1 MKKKLVTA
9 VLATTLLLTMVV
21 PAQASPLLGEDSYVT
36 LEDVTE
42 STEEDPPD
50 PTETSSQEKEIERKY
65 SPDYDISPYY
75 NDTEEEVEEVETV
88 TRSANIGF
96 NNDATADAD
105 PNLQTIYNKVGNA
118 SVKTYNSYTYNA
130 WMGTKDCTWRVNT
143 DGVKNTASNTHKKA
157 AEEIAKDSSYKSK
170 WVRSDV
176 ESFWEGSG
184 AATPKKYTSIKN
196 SSSIKVTDKNIE
208 KAFLVWTTRSSK
220 NGSLPIIFVNS
231 DNEAYSINA
240 DNYPETPKLGSKKA
254 LVDNRVV
261 RQDNWS
267 EDDLNK
273 AQPNKI
279 FYTSYADVTDYMSGD
294 GTYSVCNLPI
304 YWSDYYD
311 NSDTQRAA
319 TCGSS
324 ATDMANVNG
333 GENLSS
339 WSLFIVSETSDS
351 RPHVVT
357 IKVGSQY
364 VLTGGSRELLTVQT
378 KTDFGEFKT
387 QTSSATPVAINT
399 AFTTSGTGSN
409 GDLLARVNFAKGGKK
424 ANKVENPKDKPE
436 FWYDPTDYALNAS
449 GGGIYGSNGNVPTDK
464 AKGSSVSC
472 FSVQAKDTSV
482 WNTLRYVVTD
492 VALEKVDIDATQT
505 ITVKERSKPV
515 AVSGKFTNTTTN
527 GKTGFSYG
535 KLVVT
540 LPKGLT
546 VSDSNSSPVL
556 TAHKWERGE
565 DKTKTLKGTVSTK
578 NGQQQIVWEDK
589 NSTEE
594 TAQVLR
600 SVTGSSAPSEKGK
613 RDYFEYSI
621 DCDFN
626 AKKGVETFRATEVL
640 YGVKESN
647 GSKPYGKSS
656 FQLQSGNAKEV
667 PKYILTVKTEGP
679 AVSIGDGAAQT
690 TTVTKELK
698 PAAGTTG
705 RLTMVKATG
714 NFKDWT
720 ISDSDINKIV
730 EYGENHDTTIDSDR
744 FKASSSLNFY
754 MPNKDITL
762 TATALPYKIYY
773 HANGGTA
780 KGWQTSQ
787 PSKSSCNRNGHY
799 ASKVNFYELE
809 GAKQYVVERAWKEH
823 KSGCYIFSK
832 DDSGNNK
839 LTKVISS
846 IKNSDTALNLI
857 NVPTMLQRSDGY
869 NATGSW
875 RVGSADSSTKVSY
888 SALSGEAAVSAI
900 NTLINNANDRMEI
913 HLYADWKPKT
923 VNVKFDYGKNGGYEA
938 ETGTASKI
946 QHNIPVGAN
955 VLSYA
960 EDGEKNGD
968 TGIYSKSNSDG
979 WQFVGWNTDPE
990 ATTGLTSLKAELSW
1004 RDHKNHSDTDT
1015 SDACMTLYAI
1025 YKKHVKATFI
1035 SHEYT
1040 GTDEKNIPA
1049 SVKKKVTIEK
1059 DIFNNNTTLSFT
1071 FPDASGINM
1080 WTFDGWISE
1089 DTADVAYSGGYY
1101 NKSNTIAKDTTG
1113 STICDVTYY
1122 AQYHKVIS
1130 WYFVQQKSVDR
1141 MQDTIYRNSYD
1152 INKYKA
1158 SVDCRAPKQI
1168 LKAGWNATGWTTNAD
1183 CHAASQTD
1191 TVGML
1196 VSTEGAVYYG
1206 LYQKDVTVT
1215 YDTNTY
1221 DPVNG
1226 VPDPQTGKAYFST
1239 ASWDFSQVKD
1249 YVHPSYKNV
1258 LSNSWLNEFFQ
1269 NGIGYSKPV
1278 DLRKTTDQGFEYPT
1292 ITVAN
1297 TVPVYRKINQ
1307 RETDVLPTIWS
1318 TNPKGFTV
1326 DFEVTQGE
1334 WPEGFDRRINCNPQ
1348 TSYEF
1353 REDTTLYQ
1361 QYETLKMPADKKIH
1375 TSVSILVGDSIN
1387 VGNRFKSD
1395 YFSDLGRVYVSPD
1408 HSIATV
1414 TEAGKITGRGPGV
1427 ITIKVYTSDGKTD
1440 IGDCKVIVS
1449 SSSVKIPD
1457 RITLGE
1463 QAEVGIT
1470 ARSGEGASV
1479 TATLSMDA
1487 VSALRGRESSKLYSL
1502 HSYFGNGNDF
1512 TEVDA
1517 GNTILKAASSN
1528 GKPATDTKTF
1538 YVMPDISLQSLKSDV
1553 YDATIVWKLH
1563 LTLN

>member
-9 VLATTLLLTMVV
+9 VLATTLLLTTVV

-36 LEDVTE
+36 LEEVTE

-118 SVKTYNSYTYNA
+118 SVKTYNSYTYNS
-130 WMGTKDCTWRVNT
+130 WMGTKDYTWKVNT

-170 WVRSDV
+170 WVRSD
-176 ESFWEGSG
+176 EKSFWTGSG
-184 AATPKKYTSIKN
+184 AATPKKYKSIKN
-196 SSSIKVTDKNIE
+196 SSSTKITDKNIE

-304 YWSDYYD
+304 YWSNYYD
-311 NSDTQRAA
+311 NGGTQRAA

-378 KTDFGEFKT
+378 KTDFGDFTT

-409 GDLLARVNFAKGGKK
+409 GDLLARVNFAKNGKK
-424 ANKVENPKDKPE
+424 ANKVGNPKDDE
-436 FWYDPTDYALNAS
+436 ANWYDPTDYALNAG
-449 GGGIYGSNGNVPTDK
+449 GGGIYGSDGNVPTDK

-472 FSVQAKDTSV
+472 FSVQAKDNSV

-492 VALEKVDIDATQT
+492 VALEKVDIAATQT
-505 ITVKERSKPV
+505 ITVEKRSKPV
-515 AVSGKFTNTTTN
+515 VVSGKFTNTTTK

-546 VSDSNSSPVL
+546 VSDSNSSLVL
-556 TAHKWERGE
+556 TRHRWVVRENSW
-565 DKTKTLKGTVSTK
+565 KTDTLKGTVSIK
-578 NGQQQIVWEDK
+578 NGKQQIVWEDK

-600 SVTGSSAPSEKGK
+600 SVTGTSAPSEKGK

-679 AVSIGDGAAQT
+679 AVSIDGGTAKT

-698 PAAGTTG
+698 PATETTG
-705 RLTMVKATG
+705 KSTTVKATG
-714 NFKDWT
+714 NFKSWT

-744 FKASSSLNFY
+744 FKASSSLEFY

-762 TATALPYKIYY
+762 TATALP
-773 HANGGTA
+773 
-780 KGWQTSQ
+780 
-787 PSKSSCNRNGHY
+787 
-799 ASKVNFYELE
+799 
-809 GAKQYVVERAWKEH
+809 KE
-823 KSGCYIFSK
+823 
-832 DDSGNNK
+832 
-839 LTKVISS
+839 VI
-846 IKNSDTALNLI
+846 T
-857 NVPTMLQRSDGY
+857 
-869 NATGSW
+869 
-875 RVGSADSSTKVSY
+875 
-888 SALSGEAAVSAI
+888 
-900 NTLINNANDRMEI
+900 
-913 HLYADWKPKT
+913 
-923 VNVKFDYGKNGGYEA
+923 
-938 ETGTASKI
+938 
-946 QHNIPVGAN
+946 
-955 VLSYA
+955 
-960 EDGEKNGD
+960 
-968 TGIYSKSNSDG
+968 
-979 WQFVGWNTDPE
+979 
-990 ATTGLTSLKAELSW
+990 
-1004 RDHKNHSDTDT
+1004 
-1015 SDACMTLYAI
+1015 
-1025 YKKHVKATFI
+1025 ATFI
-1035 SHEYT
+1035 SHSYSSS
-1040 GTDEKNIPA
+1040 DSYNIPDSA
-1049 SVKKKVTIEK
+1049 QRKQEISKEFVDKYDPKTGKLIEK
-1059 DIFNNNTTLSFT
+1059 VPREMTFN
-1071 FPDASGINM
+1071 FPSAGQING
-1080 WTFDGWISE
+1080 WVFDGWVLS
-1089 DTADVAYSGGYY
+1089 DTASSSYDDKGY
-1101 NKSNTIAKDTTG
+1101 NKASVNQAGASGMITKN
-1113 STICDVTYY
+1113 VVYY
-1122 AQYHKVIS
+1122 AQYHREMS
-1130 WYFVQQKSVDR
+1130 WYFVQQNKVDR
-1141 MQDTIYRNSYD
+1141 HYKTVYRNSYD
-1152 INKYKA
+1152 INRFEHEYK
-1158 SVDCRAPKQI
+1158 DKAPNQT
-1168 LKAGWNATGWTTNAD
+1168 LKEGWVSQGWTDEAD
-1183 CHAASQTD
+1183 CKADPDVQSGGTIIA
-1191 TVGML
+1191 
-1196 VSTEGAVYYG
+1196 TEGKVFYG
-1206 LYQKDVTVT
+1206 LFEKDVTVT

-1221 DPVNG
+1221 DPVNR
-1226 VPDPQTGKAYFST
+1226 VPDSQTGKAYFST

-1258 LSNSWLNEFFQ
+1258 LSNTWLNDFFTKKTD
-1269 NGIGYSKPV
+1269 YSAPV
-1278 DLRKTTDQGFEYPT
+1278 DLRKDSDVGFIYPT
-1292 ITVAN
+1292 ITVAD

>member
-9 VLATTLLLTMVV
+9 VLATTLLLTTVV

-36 LEDVTE
+36 LEEVTE
-42 STEEDPPD
+42 STEDDPPD

-118 SVKTYNSYTYNA
+118 SVKTYNSYTYNS
-130 WMGTKDCTWRVNT
+130 WMGTKDYTWKVNT

-170 WVRSDV
+170 WVRSD
-176 ESFWEGSG
+176 EKSFWTGSG
-184 AATPKKYTSIKN
+184 AATPKKYKSIKN
-196 SSSIKVTDKNIE
+196 SSSTKVTDKNIE

-240 DNYPETPKLGSKKA
+240 DNYPETPNLGSKKA

-304 YWSDYYD
+304 YWSNYYD
-311 NSDTQRAA
+311 NGGTQRAA

-324 ATDMANVNG
+324 ATDMVNVNG

-364 VLTGGSRELLTVQT
+364 VLTGGSRELMTVQT
-378 KTDFGEFKT
+378 KTDFGKFKT
-387 QTSSATPVAINT
+387 QTSSATPVAIST

-409 GDLLARVNFAKGGKK
+409 GDLLARVNFAKSGKK
-424 ANKVENPKDKPE
+424 ANEVGNPKDDE
-436 FWYDPTDYALNAS
+436 DNWYDPTDYALNAD
-449 GGGIYGSNGNVPTDK
+449 GGGIYGNNGNVPTDK

-492 VALEKVDIDATQT
+492 VALEKVDIAATQT

-515 AVSGKFTNTTTN
+515 VVSGKFTNTTAK

-556 TAHKWERGE
+556 TAHKWRTNKNSW
-565 DKTKTLKGTVSTK
+565 KTYTLTGTVSTK
-578 NGQQQIVWEDK
+578 NGQQQVIWKDK
-589 NSTEE
+589 DSTAE

-600 SVTGSSAPSEKGK
+600 SVTGTSAPSEKGK

-698 PAAGTTG
+698 SATETTG
-705 RLTMVKATG
+705 KPTTVKATG
-714 NFKDWT
+714 NFKSWT

-730 EYGENHDTTIDSDR
+730 EYGENHDTTIDSDK
-744 FKASSSLNFY
+744 FKVSSSLKFY

-762 TATALPYKIYY
+762 TATALP
-773 HANGGTA
+773 
-780 KGWQTSQ
+780 
-787 PSKSSCNRNGHY
+787 
-799 ASKVNFYELE
+799 
-809 GAKQYVVERAWKEH
+809 KE
-823 KSGCYIFSK
+823 
-832 DDSGNNK
+832 
-839 LTKVISS
+839 VI
-846 IKNSDTALNLI
+846 T
-857 NVPTMLQRSDGY
+857 
-869 NATGSW
+869 
-875 RVGSADSSTKVSY
+875 
-888 SALSGEAAVSAI
+888 
-900 NTLINNANDRMEI
+900 
-913 HLYADWKPKT
+913 
-923 VNVKFDYGKNGGYEA
+923 
-938 ETGTASKI
+938 
-946 QHNIPVGAN
+946 
-955 VLSYA
+955 
-960 EDGEKNGD
+960 
-968 TGIYSKSNSDG
+968 
-979 WQFVGWNTDPE
+979 
-990 ATTGLTSLKAELSW
+990 
-1004 RDHKNHSDTDT
+1004 
-1015 SDACMTLYAI
+1015 
-1025 YKKHVKATFI
+1025 ATFI
-1035 SHEYT
+1035 SHSYSSS
-1040 GTDEKNIPA
+1040 DSYNIPDSA
-1049 SVKKKVTIEK
+1049 QQKQEISKEFVDKYDPKTGKLIEK
-1059 DIFNNNTTLSFT
+1059 VPHEMTFN
-1071 FPDASGINM
+1071 FPSAGQING
-1080 WTFDGWISE
+1080 WVFDGWVLS
-1089 DTADVAYSGGYY
+1089 DTASSSYDDKGY
-1101 NKSNTIAKDTTG
+1101 NKASVNQAGASGMITKN
-1113 STICDVTYY
+1113 VVYY
-1122 AQYHKVIS
+1122 AQYHREMS
-1130 WYFVQQKSVDR
+1130 WYFVQQNKVDR
-1141 MQDTIYRNSYD
+1141 HYKTVYRNSYD
-1152 INKYKA
+1152 INRFEHEYK
-1158 SVDCRAPKQI
+1158 DKAPNQT
-1168 LKAGWNATGWTTNAD
+1168 LKEGWVSQGWTDEAD
-1183 CHAASQTD
+1183 CKADPDVQSGGTIIA
-1191 TVGML
+1191 
-1196 VSTEGAVYYG
+1196 TEGQVFYG
-1206 LYQKDVTVT
+1206 LFEKDVTVT

-1221 DPVNG
+1221 DPVNR
-1226 VPDPQTGKAYFST
+1226 VPDSQTGKAYFST

-1249 YVHPSYKNV
+1249 YAHPSYKNV
-1258 LSNSWLNEFFQ
+1258 LSNTWLNDFFTKKTD
-1269 NGIGYSKPV
+1269 YSAPV
-1278 DLRKTTDQGFEYPT
+1278 DLRKDSDVGFIYPT
-1292 ITVAN
+1292 ITVAD

>member
-9 VLATTLLLTMVV
+9 VLATTLLLTTVV

-36 LEDVTE
+36 LEEVTE

-88 TRSANIGF
+88 TRSANVGF

-118 SVKTYNSYTYNA
+118 SVKTYNSYTYNS
-130 WMGTKDCTWRVNT
+130 WMGTKDYTWKVNT

-170 WVRSDV
+170 WVRSD
-176 ESFWEGSG
+176 EKSFWAGSG
-184 AATPKKYTSIKN
+184 AATPKKYKSIKN
-196 SSSIKVTDKNIE
+196 SSSTKVTDKNIE

-231 DNEAYSINA
+231 DNEAYSIDA

-254 LVDNRVV
+254 LVDNRKVAGA
-261 RQDNWS
+261 DKNA
-267 EDDLNK
+267 ET
-273 AQPNKI
+273 KI

-311 NSDTQRAA
+311 NGGTQRAA

-409 GDLLARVNFAKGGKK
+409 GDLLARVNFAKDNDEAKK
-424 ANKVENPKDKPE
+424 SGNNPKDNKTS
-436 FWYDPTDYALNAS
+436 WYDPTDYALNAN

-515 AVSGKFTNTTTN
+515 VVSGKFTNTTTK

-556 TAHKWERGE
+556 TAHKWRTNKNSW
-565 DKTKTLKGTVSTK
+565 KTYTLTGTVSTK
-578 NGQQQIVWEDK
+578 NGQQQIIWKDK
-589 NSTEE
+589 DSTAE

-600 SVTGSSAPSEKGK
+600 SVTGTSAPSEKGK

-679 AVSIGDGAAQT
+679 TVSIDGGTAKT
-690 TTVTKELK
+690 TAVTKELK
-698 PAAGTTG
+698 PATETTG
-705 RLTMVKATG
+705 KPTTVKATG
-714 NFKDWT
+714 NFKNWT

-744 FKASSSLNFY
+744 FKASSSLKFY

-762 TATALPYKIYY
+762 TATALP
-773 HANGGTA
+773 
-780 KGWQTSQ
+780 
-787 PSKSSCNRNGHY
+787 
-799 ASKVNFYELE
+799 
-809 GAKQYVVERAWKEH
+809 KE
-823 KSGCYIFSK
+823 
-832 DDSGNNK
+832 
-839 LTKVISS
+839 VI
-846 IKNSDTALNLI
+846 T
-857 NVPTMLQRSDGY
+857 
-869 NATGSW
+869 
-875 RVGSADSSTKVSY
+875 
-888 SALSGEAAVSAI
+888 
-900 NTLINNANDRMEI
+900 
-913 HLYADWKPKT
+913 
-923 VNVKFDYGKNGGYEA
+923 
-938 ETGTASKI
+938 
-946 QHNIPVGAN
+946 
-955 VLSYA
+955 
-960 EDGEKNGD
+960 
-968 TGIYSKSNSDG
+968 
-979 WQFVGWNTDPE
+979 
-990 ATTGLTSLKAELSW
+990 
-1004 RDHKNHSDTDT
+1004 
-1015 SDACMTLYAI
+1015 
-1025 YKKHVKATFI
+1025 ATFI
-1035 SHEYT
+1035 SHSYSSS
-1040 GTDEKNIPA
+1040 DSYNIPDSA
-1049 SVKKKVTIEK
+1049 QQKQEISKEFVDKYDPKTGKLIEK
-1059 DIFNNNTTLSFT
+1059 VPREMTFN
-1071 FPDASGINM
+1071 FPSAGQING
-1080 WTFDGWISE
+1080 WVFDGWVLS
-1089 DTADVAYSGGYY
+1089 DTASSSYDDKGY
-1101 NKSNTIAKDTTG
+1101 NKASVNQAGASGMITKN
-1113 STICDVTYY
+1113 VVYY
-1122 AQYHKVIS
+1122 AQYHREMS
-1130 WYFVQQKSVDR
+1130 WYFVQQNKVDR
-1141 MQDTIYRNSYD
+1141 HYKTVYRNSYD
-1152 INKYKA
+1152 INRFEHEYK
-1158 SVDCRAPKQI
+1158 DKAPNQT
-1168 LKAGWNATGWTTNAD
+1168 LKEGWVSQGWTDEAD
-1183 CHAASQTD
+1183 CKADPDVQPGGTIIA
-1191 TVGML
+1191 
-1196 VSTEGAVYYG
+1196 TEGQVFYG
-1206 LYQKDVTVT
+1206 LFEKDVTVT
-1215 YDTNTY
+1215 YNTNTY
-1221 DPVNG
+1221 DPVDK

-1249 YVHPSYKNV
+1249 YVHPSYRNV
-1258 LSNSWLNEFFQ
+1258 LSNSWLNDFFTKKT
-1269 NGIGYSKPV
+1269 GYSAPV
-1278 DLRKTTDQGFEYPT
+1278 DLRKDSDVGFIYPT
-1292 ITVAN
+1292 ITVAD
-1297 TVPVYRKINQ
+1297 TVLVYRKINQ

>member
-9 VLATTLLLTMVV
+9 VLATTLLLTTVV

-36 LEDVTE
+36 LEEVTE

-75 NDTEEEVEEVETV
+75 KDTEEEVEEVETV

-118 SVKTYNSYTYNA
+118 SVKTYNSYTYNS
-130 WMGTKDCTWRVNT
+130 WMGTKDYTWKVNT

-170 WVRSDV
+170 WVRSD
-176 ESFWEGSG
+176 EKSFWAGSG
-184 AATPKKYTSIKN
+184 AATPKKYKSIKN
-196 SSSIKVTDKNIE
+196 SSSTKITDKNIE

-267 EDDLNK
+267 DDDLNK

-304 YWSDYYD
+304 YWSDYYYD
-311 NSDTQRAA
+311 NGGTQRAA

-324 ATDMANVNG
+324 ATDMVNVNG

-387 QTSSATPVAINT
+387 QTSSATPVAIST

-409 GDLLARVNFAKGGKK
+409 GDLLARVNFAKSGKK
-424 ANKVENPKDKPE
+424 ANKVGNPKDDE
-436 FWYDPTDYALNAS
+436 DNWYDPTDYALNAD
-449 GGGIYGSNGNVPTDK
+449 GGGIYGNNGNVPTDK

-515 AVSGKFTNTTTN
+515 VVSGKFTNTTTK

-546 VSDSNSSPVL
+546 VSDSNSSLVL
-556 TAHKWERGE
+556 TRHRWVVREKSWE
-565 DKTKTLKGTVSTK
+565 TKTLKGTVSTK
-578 NGQQQIVWEDK
+578 NGQQQVIWEDK
-589 NSTEE
+589 DSTAE

-600 SVTGSSAPSEKGK
+600 SVTGTSAPSEKGK

-679 AVSIGDGAAQT
+679 AVSIDGGTAKT

-698 PAAGTTG
+698 PATETTG
-705 RLTMVKATG
+705 KPTTVKATG
-714 NFKDWT
+714 NFKCWT

-730 EYGENHDTTIDSDR
+730 EYGENHDTTIDSDK
-744 FKASSSLNFY
+744 FKASSNLKFY

-762 TATALPYKIYY
+762 TATALP
-773 HANGGTA
+773 
-780 KGWQTSQ
+780 
-787 PSKSSCNRNGHY
+787 
-799 ASKVNFYELE
+799 
-809 GAKQYVVERAWKEH
+809 KE
-823 KSGCYIFSK
+823 
-832 DDSGNNK
+832 
-839 LTKVISS
+839 VI
-846 IKNSDTALNLI
+846 T
-857 NVPTMLQRSDGY
+857 
-869 NATGSW
+869 
-875 RVGSADSSTKVSY
+875 
-888 SALSGEAAVSAI
+888 
-900 NTLINNANDRMEI
+900 
-913 HLYADWKPKT
+913 
-923 VNVKFDYGKNGGYEA
+923 
-938 ETGTASKI
+938 
-946 QHNIPVGAN
+946 
-955 VLSYA
+955 
-960 EDGEKNGD
+960 
-968 TGIYSKSNSDG
+968 
-979 WQFVGWNTDPE
+979 
-990 ATTGLTSLKAELSW
+990 
-1004 RDHKNHSDTDT
+1004 
-1015 SDACMTLYAI
+1015 
-1025 YKKHVKATFI
+1025 ATFI
-1035 SHEYT
+1035 SHSYSSS
-1040 GTDEKNIPA
+1040 DSYNIPDSAQRKQEISKEFVDKYDPKTGKLIEKVPREMTFNFPSAGQINGWVFDGWVLSDTASSSYDDKGYNKA
-1049 SVKKKVTIEK
+1049 SV
-1059 DIFNNNTTLSFT
+1059 NQA
-1071 FPDASGINM
+1071 DASGMITKN
-1080 WTFDGWISE
+1080 
-1089 DTADVAYSGGYY
+1089 V
-1101 NKSNTIAKDTTG
+1101 
-1113 STICDVTYY
+1113 VYY
-1122 AQYHKVIS
+1122 AQYHREMS
-1130 WYFVQQKSVDR
+1130 WYFVQQNKVDR
-1141 MQDTIYRNSYD
+1141 HYKTVYRNSYD
-1152 INKYKA
+1152 INRFEHEYK
-1158 SVDCRAPKQI
+1158 DKAPNQT
-1168 LKAGWNATGWTTNAD
+1168 LKEGWVSQGWTDEAD
-1183 CHAASQTD
+1183 CKADSDVQSGGTIIA
-1191 TVGML
+1191 
-1196 VSTEGAVYYG
+1196 TEGKVFYG
-1206 LYQKDVTVT
+1206 LFEKDVTVT

-1221 DPVNG
+1221 DPVNR
-1226 VPDPQTGKAYFST
+1226 VPDSQTGKAYFST

-1258 LSNSWLNEFFQ
+1258 LSNTWLNDFFTKKTD
-1269 NGIGYSKPV
+1269 YSAPV
-1278 DLRKTTDQGFEYPT
+1278 DLRKDSDVGFIYPT
-1292 ITVAN
+1292 ITVAD

-1487 VSALRGRESSKLYSL
+1487 VSALRGRASSKLYSL

>member
-9 VLATTLLLTMVV
+9 VLATTLLLTTVV

-36 LEDVTE
+36 LEEVTE

-88 TRSANIGF
+88 TRSANVGF

-118 SVKTYNSYTYNA
+118 SVKTYNSYTYNS
-130 WMGTKDCTWRVNT
+130 WMGTKDYTWKVNT

-170 WVRSDV
+170 WVRSD
-176 ESFWEGSG
+176 EKSFWAGSG
-184 AATPKKYTSIKN
+184 AATPKKYKSIKN
-196 SSSIKVTDKNIE
+196 SSSTKVTDKNIE

-231 DNEAYSINA
+231 DNEAYSIDA

-254 LVDNRVV
+254 LVDNRKVAGA
-261 RQDNWS
+261 DKNA
-267 EDDLNK
+267 ET
-273 AQPNKI
+273 KI

-311 NSDTQRAA
+311 NGGTQRAA

-409 GDLLARVNFAKGGKK
+409 GDLLARVNFAKSDKK
-424 ANKVENPKDKPE
+424 ANKVGNPKDKPE
-436 FWYDPTDYALNAS
+436 SWYNPTDYALNAN

-492 VALEKVDIDATQT
+492 VALEKVDIAATQT
-505 ITVKERSKPV
+505 ITVKERSKPIV
-515 AVSGKFTNTTTN
+515 VSGKFTNTTTK

-556 TAHKWERGE
+556 TKHKWERGE
-565 DKTKTLKGTVSTK
+565 DKTKTLTGTISTK
-578 NGQQQIVWEDK
+578 NGQQQIIWKDK
-589 NSTEE
+589 DSTAEA
-594 TAQVLR
+594 AQVLR
-600 SVTGSSAPSEKGK
+600 SVTGTSAPSEKGK

-667 PKYILTVKTEGP
+667 PKYILKVKTEGP
-679 AVSIGDGAAQT
+679 AVSIDDGTAKT

-698 PAAGTTG
+698 PAMETTG
-705 RLTMVKATG
+705 KPTTVKATG
-714 NFKDWT
+714 NFKNWT

-730 EYGENHDTTIDSDR
+730 EYGENHSTTINSDK
-744 FKASSSLNFY
+744 FKASSSLKFY

-762 TATALPYKIYY
+762 TATALP
-773 HANGGTA
+773 
-780 KGWQTSQ
+780 
-787 PSKSSCNRNGHY
+787 
-799 ASKVNFYELE
+799 
-809 GAKQYVVERAWKEH
+809 KE
-823 KSGCYIFSK
+823 
-832 DDSGNNK
+832 
-839 LTKVISS
+839 VI
-846 IKNSDTALNLI
+846 T
-857 NVPTMLQRSDGY
+857 
-869 NATGSW
+869 
-875 RVGSADSSTKVSY
+875 
-888 SALSGEAAVSAI
+888 
-900 NTLINNANDRMEI
+900 
-913 HLYADWKPKT
+913 
-923 VNVKFDYGKNGGYEA
+923 
-938 ETGTASKI
+938 
-946 QHNIPVGAN
+946 
-955 VLSYA
+955 
-960 EDGEKNGD
+960 
-968 TGIYSKSNSDG
+968 
-979 WQFVGWNTDPE
+979 
-990 ATTGLTSLKAELSW
+990 
-1004 RDHKNHSDTDT
+1004 
-1015 SDACMTLYAI
+1015 
-1025 YKKHVKATFI
+1025 ATFI
-1035 SHEYT
+1035 SHSYSSS
-1040 GTDEKNIPA
+1040 DSYNIPDSA
-1049 SVKKKVTIEK
+1049 QQKQEISKEFVDKYDPKTGKLIEK
-1059 DIFNNNTTLSFT
+1059 VPREMTFN
-1071 FPDASGINM
+1071 FPSAGQING
-1080 WTFDGWISE
+1080 WVFDGWVLS
-1089 DTADVAYSGGYY
+1089 DTASSSYDDKGY
-1101 NKSNTIAKDTTG
+1101 NKASVNQAGASGMITKN
-1113 STICDVTYY
+1113 VVYY
-1122 AQYHKVIS
+1122 AQYHREMS
-1130 WYFVQQKSVDR
+1130 WYFVQQNKVDR
-1141 MQDTIYRNSYD
+1141 HYKTVYRNSYD
-1152 INKYKA
+1152 INRFEHEYK
-1158 SVDCRAPKQI
+1158 DKAPNQT
-1168 LKAGWNATGWTTNAD
+1168 LKEGWVSQGWTDEAD
-1183 CHAASQTD
+1183 CKADPDVQSGGTIIA
-1191 TVGML
+1191 
-1196 VSTEGAVYYG
+1196 TEGQVFYG
-1206 LYQKDVTVT
+1206 LFEKDVTVT
-1215 YDTNTY
+1215 YNTNTY
-1221 DPVNG
+1221 DPVDK

-1239 ASWDFSQVKD
+1239 SSWDFSQVKD
-1249 YVHPSYKNV
+1249 YVHPSYRNV
-1258 LSNSWLNEFFQ
+1258 LSNSWLNDFFTKKT
-1269 NGIGYSKPV
+1269 GYSAPV
-1278 DLRKTTDQGFEYPT
+1278 DLRKDSDVGFIYPT
-1292 ITVAN
+1292 ITVAD

-1470 ARSGEGASV
+1470 ARSSEGASV
-1479 TATLSMDA
+1479 TATLSMNA

>member
-9 VLATTLLLTMVV
+9 VLATTLLLTTVV

-36 LEDVTE
+36 LEEVTE

-118 SVKTYNSYTYNA
+118 SVKTYNSYTYNS
-130 WMGTKDCTWRVNT
+130 WMGTKDYTWKVNT

-170 WVRSDV
+170 WVRSD
-176 ESFWEGSG
+176 EKSFWAGSG
-184 AATPKKYTSIKN
+184 AATPKKYKSIKN
-196 SSSIKVTDKNIE
+196 SSSTKITDKNIE

-304 YWSDYYD
+304 YWSNYYD
-311 NSDTQRAA
+311 NGGTQRAA

-436 FWYDPTDYALNAS
+436 FWYDPTDYALNAN

-515 AVSGKFTNTTTN
+515 VVSGKFTNTTTK

-546 VSDSNSSPVL
+546 VSDSNSSLVL
-556 TAHKWERGE
+556 TRHRWVVREKSWE
-565 DKTKTLKGTVSTK
+565 TKTLKGTVSTK
-578 NGQQQIVWEDK
+578 NGQQQIIWKDK
-589 NSTEE
+589 STVEE
-594 TAQVLR
+594 GKQVLR
-600 SVTGSSAPSEKGK
+600 SITGKEAPSEKGK

-679 AVSIGDGAAQT
+679 AVSIDGGTAKT

-698 PAAGTTG
+698 PATETTG
-705 RLTMVKATG
+705 KPTTVKATG
-714 NFKDWT
+714 NFKGWT

-730 EYGENHDTTIDSDR
+730 EYGENHDTTINSDK
-744 FKASSSLNFY
+744 FKASSSLKFY

-762 TATALPYKIYY
+762 TATALP
-773 HANGGTA
+773 
-780 KGWQTSQ
+780 
-787 PSKSSCNRNGHY
+787 
-799 ASKVNFYELE
+799 
-809 GAKQYVVERAWKEH
+809 KE
-823 KSGCYIFSK
+823 
-832 DDSGNNK
+832 
-839 LTKVISS
+839 VI
-846 IKNSDTALNLI
+846 T
-857 NVPTMLQRSDGY
+857 
-869 NATGSW
+869 
-875 RVGSADSSTKVSY
+875 
-888 SALSGEAAVSAI
+888 
-900 NTLINNANDRMEI
+900 
-913 HLYADWKPKT
+913 
-923 VNVKFDYGKNGGYEA
+923 
-938 ETGTASKI
+938 
-946 QHNIPVGAN
+946 
-955 VLSYA
+955 
-960 EDGEKNGD
+960 
-968 TGIYSKSNSDG
+968 
-979 WQFVGWNTDPE
+979 
-990 ATTGLTSLKAELSW
+990 
-1004 RDHKNHSDTDT
+1004 
-1015 SDACMTLYAI
+1015 
-1025 YKKHVKATFI
+1025 ATFI
-1035 SHEYT
+1035 SHSYSSSNSY
-1040 GTDEKNIPA
+1040 NIPDSA
-1049 SVKKKVTIEK
+1049 QRKQEISKEFVDKYDPKTGKLIEK
-1059 DIFNNNTTLSFT
+1059 VPREMTFN
-1071 FPDASGINM
+1071 FPSAGQING
-1080 WTFDGWISE
+1080 WVFDGWVLS
-1089 DTADVAYSGGYY
+1089 DTASSSYDDKGY
-1101 NKSNTIAKDTTG
+1101 NKASVNQAGASGMITKN
-1113 STICDVTYY
+1113 VVYY
-1122 AQYHKVIS
+1122 AQYHREMS
-1130 WYFVQQKSVDR
+1130 WYFVQQNKVDR
-1141 MQDTIYRNSYD
+1141 HYKTVYRNSYD
-1152 INKYKA
+1152 INRFEHEYK
-1158 SVDCRAPKQI
+1158 DKAPNQT
-1168 LKAGWNATGWTTNAD
+1168 LKEGWVSQGWTDEAD
-1183 CHAASQTD
+1183 CKADPDVQPGGTIIA
-1191 TVGML
+1191 
-1196 VSTEGAVYYG
+1196 TEGQVFYG
-1206 LYQKDVTVT
+1206 LFEKDVTVT
-1215 YDTNTY
+1215 YNTNTY
-1221 DPVNG
+1221 DPVDK

-1239 ASWDFSQVKD
+1239 SSWDFSQVKD
-1249 YVHPSYKNV
+1249 YVHPSYRNV
-1258 LSNSWLNEFFQ
+1258 LSNSWLNDFFTKKT
-1269 NGIGYSKPV
+1269 GYSAPV
-1278 DLRKTTDQGFEYPT
+1278 DLRKDSDVGFIYPT
-1292 ITVAN
+1292 ITVAD

-1318 TNPKGFTV
+1318 TNQKGFTV

>member
-9 VLATTLLLTMVV
+9 VLATTLLLTTVV

-36 LEDVTE
+36 LEEVTE

-118 SVKTYNSYTYNA
+118 SVKTYNSYTYNS
-130 WMGTKDCTWRVNT
+130 WMGTKDYTWKVNT

-170 WVRSDV
+170 WVRSD
-176 ESFWEGSG
+176 EKSFWAGSG
-184 AATPKKYTSIKN
+184 AATPKKYKSIKN
-196 SSSIKVTDKNIE
+196 SSSTKITDKNIE

-304 YWSDYYD
+304 YWSNYYD
-311 NSDTQRAA
+311 NGSTQRVA

-324 ATDMANVNG
+324 TTDMANVNG

-378 KTDFGEFKT
+378 KTDFGDFTT

-409 GDLLARVNFAKGGKK
+409 GDLLARVNFAKSGKK
-424 ANKVENPKDKPE
+424 ANEVGSPKDNKNR
-436 FWYDPTDYALNAS
+436 WYDPTDYALNAG
-449 GGGIYGSNGNVPTDK
+449 GGGIYGNNGNVSTDK

-492 VALEKVDIDATQT
+492 VALEKVDIAATQT

-515 AVSGKFTNTTTN
+515 VVSGKFTNTTAK

-556 TAHKWERGE
+556 TAHKWRTNKNSW
-565 DKTKTLKGTVSTK
+565 KTDTLKGTVSTK
-578 NGQQQIVWEDK
+578 NGQQQIIWEDK
-589 NSTEE
+589 DSTAE

-600 SVTGSSAPSEKGK
+600 SVTGTSAPSEKGK

-679 AVSIGDGAAQT
+679 AVSIDGGTAKT

-698 PAAGTTG
+698 PATETTG
-705 RLTMVKATG
+705 KPTTVKATG
-714 NFKDWT
+714 NFKGWT

-744 FKASSSLNFY
+744 FKASSSLEFY

-762 TATALPYKIYY
+762 TATALP
-773 HANGGTA
+773 
-780 KGWQTSQ
+780 
-787 PSKSSCNRNGHY
+787 
-799 ASKVNFYELE
+799 
-809 GAKQYVVERAWKEH
+809 
-823 KSGCYIFSK
+823 K
-832 DDSGNNK
+832 D
-839 LTKVISS
+839 VI
-846 IKNSDTALNLI
+846 T
-857 NVPTMLQRSDGY
+857 
-869 NATGSW
+869 
-875 RVGSADSSTKVSY
+875 
-888 SALSGEAAVSAI
+888 
-900 NTLINNANDRMEI
+900 
-913 HLYADWKPKT
+913 
-923 VNVKFDYGKNGGYEA
+923 
-938 ETGTASKI
+938 
-946 QHNIPVGAN
+946 
-955 VLSYA
+955 
-960 EDGEKNGD
+960 
-968 TGIYSKSNSDG
+968 
-979 WQFVGWNTDPE
+979 
-990 ATTGLTSLKAELSW
+990 
-1004 RDHKNHSDTDT
+1004 
-1015 SDACMTLYAI
+1015 
-1025 YKKHVKATFI
+1025 ATFI
-1035 SHEYT
+1035 SHSYSSS
-1040 GTDEKNIPA
+1040 DSYNIPDSA
-1049 SVKKKVTIEK
+1049 QQKQEISKEFVDKYDPKTGKLIEK
-1059 DIFNNNTTLSFT
+1059 VPREMTFN
-1071 FPDASGINM
+1071 FPSAGQIKG
-1080 WTFDGWISE
+1080 WVFDGWVLS
-1089 DTADVAYSGGYY
+1089 DTASSSYDDKGY
-1101 NKSNTIAKDTTG
+1101 NKASVNQAGASGMITKN
-1113 STICDVTYY
+1113 VVYY
-1122 AQYHKVIS
+1122 AQYHREMS
-1130 WYFVQQKSVDR
+1130 WYFVQQNKVDR
-1141 MQDTIYRNSYD
+1141 HYKTVYRNSYD
-1152 INKYKA
+1152 INRFEHEYK
-1158 SVDCRAPKQI
+1158 DKAPNQT
-1168 LKAGWNATGWTTNAD
+1168 LKEGWVSQGWTDEAD
-1183 CHAASQTD
+1183 CKADSDVQSGGTIIA
-1191 TVGML
+1191 
-1196 VSTEGAVYYG
+1196 TEGKVFYG
-1206 LYQKDVTVT
+1206 LFEKDVTVT
-1215 YDTNTY
+1215 YDTDTY
-1221 DPVNG
+1221 DPVNR
-1226 VPDPQTGKAYFST
+1226 VPDSQTGKAYFST

-1258 LSNSWLNEFFQ
+1258 LSNTWLNDFFTKKTD
-1269 NGIGYSKPV
+1269 YSAPV
-1278 DLRKTTDQGFEYPT
+1278 DLRKDSDVGFIYPT
-1292 ITVAN
+1292 ITVAD

>member
-9 VLATTLLLTMVV
+9 VLATTLLLTTVV

-36 LEDVTE
+36 LEEVTE
-42 STEEDPPD
+42 STEDDPPD

-88 TRSANIGF
+88 TRSANNEFDNG
-96 NNDATADAD
+96 ATATAN

-130 WMGTKDCTWRVNT
+130 WMGTKDYTWKVDT

-170 WVRSDV
+170 WVRSD
-176 ESFWEGSG
+176 EKSFWTGSG
-184 AATPKKYTSIKN
+184 AATPKKYKSIKN
-196 SSSIKVTDKNIE
+196 SSSTKVTDKNIE

-304 YWSDYYD
+304 YWSNYYD
-311 NSDTQRAA
+311 NGGTQRAA

-324 ATDMANVNG
+324 ATDMVNVNG

-364 VLTGGSRELLTVQT
+364 VLTGGSRELMTVQT
-378 KTDFGEFKT
+378 KTDFGKFKT
-387 QTSSATPVAINT
+387 QTSSATPVAIST

-409 GDLLARVNFAKGGKK
+409 GDLLARVNFAKSGKK
-424 ANKVENPKDKPE
+424 ANEVGNPKDDE
-436 FWYDPTDYALNAS
+436 DNWYDPTDYALNAD
-449 GGGIYGSNGNVPTDK
+449 GGGIYGNNGNVPTDK

-492 VALEKVDIDATQT
+492 VALEKVDIAATQT

-515 AVSGKFTNTTTN
+515 VVSGKFTNTTAK

-556 TAHKWERGE
+556 TAHKWKR
-565 DKTKTLKGTVSTK
+565 DKESTDTLKGTVSTK
-578 NGQQQIVWEDK
+578 NGQQQIIWEDK
-589 NSTEE
+589 DSTAE

-600 SVTGSSAPSEKGK
+600 SVTGTSAPSEKGK

-679 AVSIGDGAAQT
+679 AVSIDGGTAQT

-698 PAAGTTG
+698 PATETTG
-705 RLTMVKATG
+705 KPTTVKATG
-714 NFKDWT
+714 NFKSWT

-744 FKASSSLNFY
+744 FKASSSLEFY

-762 TATALPYKIYY
+762 TATALP
-773 HANGGTA
+773 
-780 KGWQTSQ
+780 
-787 PSKSSCNRNGHY
+787 
-799 ASKVNFYELE
+799 
-809 GAKQYVVERAWKEH
+809 KE
-823 KSGCYIFSK
+823 
-832 DDSGNNK
+832 
-839 LTKVISS
+839 VI
-846 IKNSDTALNLI
+846 T
-857 NVPTMLQRSDGY
+857 
-869 NATGSW
+869 
-875 RVGSADSSTKVSY
+875 
-888 SALSGEAAVSAI
+888 
-900 NTLINNANDRMEI
+900 
-913 HLYADWKPKT
+913 
-923 VNVKFDYGKNGGYEA
+923 
-938 ETGTASKI
+938 
-946 QHNIPVGAN
+946 
-955 VLSYA
+955 
-960 EDGEKNGD
+960 
-968 TGIYSKSNSDG
+968 
-979 WQFVGWNTDPE
+979 
-990 ATTGLTSLKAELSW
+990 
-1004 RDHKNHSDTDT
+1004 
-1015 SDACMTLYAI
+1015 
-1025 YKKHVKATFI
+1025 ATFI
-1035 SHEYT
+1035 SHSYSSS
-1040 GTDEKNIPA
+1040 DSYNIPDSA
-1049 SVKKKVTIEK
+1049 QRKQEISKEFVDKYDPKTGKLIEK
-1059 DIFNNNTTLSFT
+1059 VPREMTFN
-1071 FPDASGINM
+1071 FPSAGQING
-1080 WTFDGWISE
+1080 WVFDGWVLS
-1089 DTADVAYSGGYY
+1089 DTASSSYDDKGY
-1101 NKSNTIAKDTTG
+1101 NKASVNQAGASGMITKN
-1113 STICDVTYY
+1113 VVYY
-1122 AQYHKVIS
+1122 AQYHREMS
-1130 WYFVQQKSVDR
+1130 WYFVQQNKVDR
-1141 MQDTIYRNSYD
+1141 HYKTVYRNSYD
-1152 INKYKA
+1152 INRFEHEYK
-1158 SVDCRAPKQI
+1158 DKAPNQT
-1168 LKAGWNATGWTTNAD
+1168 LKEGWVSQGWTDEAD
-1183 CHAASQTD
+1183 CKADPDVQSGGTIIA
-1191 TVGML
+1191 
-1196 VSTEGAVYYG
+1196 TEGQVFYG
-1206 LYQKDVTVT
+1206 LFEKDVTVT

-1221 DPVNG
+1221 DPVNR
-1226 VPDPQTGKAYFST
+1226 VPDSQTGKAYFST

-1258 LSNSWLNEFFQ
+1258 LSNTWLNDFFTKKTD
-1269 NGIGYSKPV
+1269 YSAPV
-1278 DLRKTTDQGFEYPT
+1278 DLRKDSDVGFIYPT
-1292 ITVAN
+1292 ITVAD

>member
-9 VLATTLLLTMVV
+9 VLATTLLLTTVV

-36 LEDVTE
+36 LEEVTE

-118 SVKTYNSYTYNA
+118 SVKTYNSYTYNS
-130 WMGTKDCTWRVNT
+130 WMGTKDYTWKVNT

-170 WVRSDV
+170 WVRSD
-176 ESFWEGSG
+176 EKSFWAGSG
-184 AATPKKYTSIKN
+184 AATPKKYKSIKN
-196 SSSIKVTDKNIE
+196 SSSTKITDKNIE

-304 YWSDYYD
+304 YWSNYYD
-311 NSDTQRAA
+311 NGGTQRAA

-378 KTDFGEFKT
+378 KTDFGDFTT
-387 QTSSATPVAINT
+387 QTSSATPVAIST

-409 GDLLARVNFAKGGKK
+409 GDLLARVNFAKNDKK
-424 ANKVENPKDKPE
+424 ANKVGNPKDDE
-436 FWYDPTDYALNAS
+436 ANWYDPTDYALNAG

-515 AVSGKFTNTTTN
+515 VVSGKFTNTTTK

-546 VSDSNSSPVL
+546 VSDSNSSLVL
-556 TAHKWERGE
+556 TRHRWVVREKSWE
-565 DKTKTLKGTVSTK
+565 TKTLKGTVSTK
-578 NGQQQIVWEDK
+578 NGQQQIIWKDK
-589 NSTEE
+589 STVEE
-594 TAQVLR
+594 GKQVLR
-600 SVTGSSAPSEKGK
+600 SITGKEAPSEKEK

-698 PAAGTTG
+698 SATETTG
-705 RLTMVKATG
+705 KSTTVKATG
-714 NFKDWT
+714 NFKSWT

-744 FKASSSLNFY
+744 FKASSSLEFY

-762 TATALPYKIYY
+762 TATALP
-773 HANGGTA
+773 
-780 KGWQTSQ
+780 
-787 PSKSSCNRNGHY
+787 
-799 ASKVNFYELE
+799 
-809 GAKQYVVERAWKEH
+809 KE
-823 KSGCYIFSK
+823 
-832 DDSGNNK
+832 
-839 LTKVISS
+839 VI
-846 IKNSDTALNLI
+846 T
-857 NVPTMLQRSDGY
+857 
-869 NATGSW
+869 
-875 RVGSADSSTKVSY
+875 
-888 SALSGEAAVSAI
+888 
-900 NTLINNANDRMEI
+900 
-913 HLYADWKPKT
+913 
-923 VNVKFDYGKNGGYEA
+923 
-938 ETGTASKI
+938 
-946 QHNIPVGAN
+946 
-955 VLSYA
+955 
-960 EDGEKNGD
+960 
-968 TGIYSKSNSDG
+968 
-979 WQFVGWNTDPE
+979 
-990 ATTGLTSLKAELSW
+990 
-1004 RDHKNHSDTDT
+1004 
-1015 SDACMTLYAI
+1015 
-1025 YKKHVKATFI
+1025 ATFI
-1035 SHEYT
+1035 SHSYSSS
-1040 GTDEKNIPA
+1040 DSYNIPDSA
-1049 SVKKKVTIEK
+1049 QRKQEISKEFVDKYDPKTGKLIEK
-1059 DIFNNNTTLSFT
+1059 VPREMTFN
-1071 FPDASGINM
+1071 FPSAGQING
-1080 WTFDGWISE
+1080 WVFDGWVLS
-1089 DTADVAYSGGYY
+1089 DTASSSYDDKGY
-1101 NKSNTIAKDTTG
+1101 NKASVNQAGASGMITKN
-1113 STICDVTYY
+1113 VVYY
-1122 AQYHKVIS
+1122 AQYHREMS
-1130 WYFVQQKSVDR
+1130 WYFVQQNKVDR
-1141 MQDTIYRNSYD
+1141 HYKTVYRNSYD
-1152 INKYKA
+1152 INRFEHEYK
-1158 SVDCRAPKQI
+1158 DKAPNQT
-1168 LKAGWNATGWTTNAD
+1168 LKEGWVSQGWTDEAD
-1183 CHAASQTD
+1183 CKADPDVQSGGTIIA
-1191 TVGML
+1191 
-1196 VSTEGAVYYG
+1196 TEGQVFYG
-1206 LYQKDVTVT
+1206 LFEKDVTVT

-1221 DPVNG
+1221 DPVNR
-1226 VPDPQTGKAYFST
+1226 VPDSQTGKAYFST

-1258 LSNSWLNEFFQ
+1258 LSNTWLNDFFTKKTD
-1269 NGIGYSKPV
+1269 YSTPV
-1278 DLRKTTDQGFEYPT
+1278 DLRKDSDVGFIYPT
-1292 ITVAN
+1292 ITVAD

-1457 RITLGE
+1457 KITLGE

>member
-9 VLATTLLLTMVV
+9 VLATTLLLTTVV

-36 LEDVTE
+36 LEEVTE

-50 PTETSSQEKEIERKY
+50 PTETSSQEKEIERKTY
-65 SPDYDISPYY
+65 EPDYDINPYY
-75 NDTEEEVEEVETV
+75 NDTEEEVGEVETV
-88 TRSANIGF
+88 TRSANVGF

-118 SVKTYNSYTYNA
+118 SVKTYNSYTYNS
-130 WMGTKDCTWRVNT
+130 WMGTKDYTWKVNT

-170 WVRSDV
+170 WVRSD
-176 ESFWEGSG
+176 EKSFWAGSG
-184 AATPKKYTSIKN
+184 AATPKKYKSIKN
-196 SSSIKVTDKNIE
+196 SSSTKVTDKNIE

-231 DNEAYSINA
+231 DNEAYSIDA

-304 YWSDYYD
+304 YWSNYYD
-311 NSDTQRAA
+311 NGGTQRAA

-324 ATDMANVNG
+324 ATDIANVNG

-409 GDLLARVNFAKGGKK
+409 GDLLARVNFAKSDKK
-424 ANKVENPKDKPE
+424 ANKVGNPKDKPE
-436 FWYDPTDYALNAS
+436 SWYNPTDYALNAN

-492 VALEKVDIDATQT
+492 VALEKVDIAATQT
-505 ITVKERSKPV
+505 ITVKERNKPIV
-515 AVSGKFTNTTTN
+515 VSGKFTNTTTK

-556 TAHKWERGE
+556 TKHKWERGE
-565 DKTKTLKGTVSTK
+565 DKTKTLTGTISTK

-600 SVTGSSAPSEKGK
+600 SVTGTSAPSEKGK

-698 PAAGTTG
+698 SATETTG
-705 RLTMVKATG
+705 KPTTVKATG
-714 NFKDWT
+714 NFKNWT

-744 FKASSSLNFY
+744 FKTSSSLKFY

-762 TATALPYKIYY
+762 TATALP
-773 HANGGTA
+773 
-780 KGWQTSQ
+780 
-787 PSKSSCNRNGHY
+787 
-799 ASKVNFYELE
+799 
-809 GAKQYVVERAWKEH
+809 KE
-823 KSGCYIFSK
+823 
-832 DDSGNNK
+832 
-839 LTKVISS
+839 VI
-846 IKNSDTALNLI
+846 T
-857 NVPTMLQRSDGY
+857 
-869 NATGSW
+869 
-875 RVGSADSSTKVSY
+875 
-888 SALSGEAAVSAI
+888 
-900 NTLINNANDRMEI
+900 
-913 HLYADWKPKT
+913 
-923 VNVKFDYGKNGGYEA
+923 
-938 ETGTASKI
+938 
-946 QHNIPVGAN
+946 
-955 VLSYA
+955 
-960 EDGEKNGD
+960 
-968 TGIYSKSNSDG
+968 
-979 WQFVGWNTDPE
+979 
-990 ATTGLTSLKAELSW
+990 
-1004 RDHKNHSDTDT
+1004 
-1015 SDACMTLYAI
+1015 
-1025 YKKHVKATFI
+1025 ATFI
-1035 SHEYT
+1035 SHSYSSS
-1040 GTDEKNIPA
+1040 DSYNIPDSA
-1049 SVKKKVTIEK
+1049 QQKQEISKEFVDKYDPKTGKLIEK
-1059 DIFNNNTTLSFT
+1059 VPREMTFN
-1071 FPDASGINM
+1071 FPSAGQING
-1080 WTFDGWISE
+1080 WVFDGWVLS
-1089 DTADVAYSGGYY
+1089 DTASSSYDDKGY
-1101 NKSNTIAKDTTG
+1101 NKASVNQAGASGMITKN
-1113 STICDVTYY
+1113 VVYY
-1122 AQYHKVIS
+1122 AQYHREMS
-1130 WYFVQQKSVDR
+1130 WYFVQQNKVDR
-1141 MQDTIYRNSYD
+1141 HYKTVYRNSYD
-1152 INKYKA
+1152 INRFEHEYK
-1158 SVDCRAPKQI
+1158 DKAPNQT
-1168 LKAGWNATGWTTNAD
+1168 LKEGWVSQGWTDEAD
-1183 CHAASQTD
+1183 CKADPDVQSGGTIIA
-1191 TVGML
+1191 
-1196 VSTEGAVYYG
+1196 TEGQVFYG
-1206 LYQKDVTVT
+1206 LFEKDVTVT
-1215 YDTNTY
+1215 YNTNTY
-1221 DPVNG
+1221 DPVDK
-1226 VPDPQTGKAYFST
+1226 VPDSQTGKAYFTT

-1258 LSNSWLNEFFQ
+1258 LSNSWLNDFFTKKTD
-1269 NGIGYSKPV
+1269 YSAPV
-1278 DLRKTTDQGFEYPT
+1278 DLRKDSDVGFIYPT
-1292 ITVAN
+1292 ITVAD

-1307 RETDVLPTIWS
+1307 RETDVLSTIWS

-1375 TSVSILVGDSIN
+1375 TSVSMLVGDSIN

-1479 TATLSMDA
+1479 TATLSMNA

>member
-9 VLATTLLLTMVV
+9 VLATTLLLTTVV

-36 LEDVTE
+36 LEEVTE

-75 NDTEEEVEEVETV
+75 NDTKEEVEEVETV

-118 SVKTYNSYTYNA
+118 SVKTYNSYTYNS
-130 WMGTKDCTWRVNT
+130 WMGTKDYTWKVNT

-170 WVRSDV
+170 WVRSD
-176 ESFWEGSG
+176 EKSFWAGSG
-184 AATPKKYTSIKN
+184 AATPKKYKSIKN
-196 SSSIKVTDKNIE
+196 SSSTKITDKNIE

-304 YWSDYYD
+304 YWSNYYD
-311 NSDTQRAA
+311 NGGTQRAA

-324 ATDMANVNG
+324 ATDMVNVNG

-364 VLTGGSRELLTVQT
+364 VLTGGSRELMTVQT
-378 KTDFGEFKT
+378 KTDFGKFKT
-387 QTSSATPVAINT
+387 QTSSATPVAIST

-409 GDLLARVNFAKGGKK
+409 GDLLARVNFAKSGKK
-424 ANKVENPKDKPE
+424 ANEVGNPKDDE
-436 FWYDPTDYALNAS
+436 DNWYDPTDYALNAD
-449 GGGIYGSNGNVPTDK
+449 GGGIYGNNGNVPTDK

-492 VALEKVDIDATQT
+492 VALEKVDIAATQT

-515 AVSGKFTNTTTN
+515 VVSGKFTNTTAK

-556 TAHKWERGE
+556 AAHKWKR
-565 DKTKTLKGTVSTK
+565 DKESTDTLKGTVSTK
-578 NGQQQIVWEDK
+578 NGQQQIIWEDK
-589 NSTEE
+589 DSTAE

-600 SVTGSSAPSEKGK
+600 SVTGTSAPSEKGK

-679 AVSIGDGAAQT
+679 AVSIDGGTAQT

-698 PAAGTTG
+698 PATETTG
-705 RLTMVKATG
+705 KPTTVKATG
-714 NFKDWT
+714 NFKSWT

-744 FKASSSLNFY
+744 FKASSSLEFY

-762 TATALPYKIYY
+762 TATALP
-773 HANGGTA
+773 
-780 KGWQTSQ
+780 
-787 PSKSSCNRNGHY
+787 
-799 ASKVNFYELE
+799 
-809 GAKQYVVERAWKEH
+809 KE
-823 KSGCYIFSK
+823 
-832 DDSGNNK
+832 
-839 LTKVISS
+839 VI
-846 IKNSDTALNLI
+846 T
-857 NVPTMLQRSDGY
+857 
-869 NATGSW
+869 
-875 RVGSADSSTKVSY
+875 
-888 SALSGEAAVSAI
+888 
-900 NTLINNANDRMEI
+900 
-913 HLYADWKPKT
+913 
-923 VNVKFDYGKNGGYEA
+923 
-938 ETGTASKI
+938 
-946 QHNIPVGAN
+946 
-955 VLSYA
+955 
-960 EDGEKNGD
+960 
-968 TGIYSKSNSDG
+968 
-979 WQFVGWNTDPE
+979 
-990 ATTGLTSLKAELSW
+990 
-1004 RDHKNHSDTDT
+1004 
-1015 SDACMTLYAI
+1015 
-1025 YKKHVKATFI
+1025 ATFI
-1035 SHEYT
+1035 SHSYSSS
-1040 GTDEKNIPA
+1040 DSYNIPDSA
-1049 SVKKKVTIEK
+1049 QRKQEISKEFVDKYDPKTGKLIEK
-1059 DIFNNNTTLSFT
+1059 VPREMTFN
-1071 FPDASGINM
+1071 FPSAGQING
-1080 WTFDGWISE
+1080 WVFDGWVLS
-1089 DTADVAYSGGYY
+1089 DTASSSYDDKGY
-1101 NKSNTIAKDTTG
+1101 NKASVNQAGASGMITKN
-1113 STICDVTYY
+1113 VVYY
-1122 AQYHKVIS
+1122 AQYHREMS
-1130 WYFVQQKSVDR
+1130 WYFVQQNKVDR
-1141 MQDTIYRNSYD
+1141 HYKTVYRNSYD
-1152 INKYKA
+1152 INRFEHEYK
-1158 SVDCRAPKQI
+1158 DKAPNQT
-1168 LKAGWNATGWTTNAD
+1168 LKEGWVSQGWTDEAD
-1183 CHAASQTD
+1183 CKADPDVQSGGTIIA
-1191 TVGML
+1191 
-1196 VSTEGAVYYG
+1196 TEGQVFYG
-1206 LYQKDVTVT
+1206 LFEKDVTVT

-1221 DPVNG
+1221 DPVNR
-1226 VPDPQTGKAYFST
+1226 VPDSQTGKAYFST

-1258 LSNSWLNEFFQ
+1258 LSNTWLNDFFTKKTD
-1269 NGIGYSKPV
+1269 YSAPV
-1278 DLRKTTDQGFEYPT
+1278 DLRKDSDVGFIYPT
-1292 ITVAN
+1292 ITVAD

>member
-9 VLATTLLLTMVV
+9 VLATTLLLTTVV

-36 LEDVTE
+36 LEEVTE
-42 STEEDPPD
+42 STEENPPD

-105 PNLQTIYNKVGNA
+105 PKLQTIYNKVGHA
-118 SVKTYNSYTYNA
+118 SVKTYNSYTYNS
-130 WMGTKDCTWRVNT
+130 WMGTKDYTWKVNT

-157 AEEIAKDSSYKSK
+157 AEEIAKDSGYKSK
-170 WVRSDV
+170 WVRSD
-176 ESFWEGSG
+176 EKSFWTGSG
-184 AATPKKYTSIKN
+184 AATPKKYKSIKN
-196 SSSIKVTDKNIE
+196 SSSTKVTDKNIE

-254 LVDNRVV
+254 LVDDRVV

-267 EDDLNK
+267 DDDLNK

-304 YWSDYYD
+304 YWSDYYYD
-311 NSDTQRAA
+311 NGGTQRAA

-324 ATDMANVNG
+324 ATDMVNVNG

-378 KTDFGEFKT
+378 KTDFGDFTT

-409 GDLLARVNFAKGGKK
+409 GDLLARVNFAKDNDEAKK
-424 ANKVENPKDKPE
+424 SGNNPKDNKTS
-436 FWYDPTDYALNAS
+436 WYDPTDYALNAG

-515 AVSGKFTNTTTN
+515 VVSGKFTNTTTK

-556 TAHKWERGE
+556 TSYRWNATKESWH
-565 DKTKTLKGTVSTK
+565 TKTLKGTVSTK
-578 NGQQQIVWEDK
+578 NGQQQIIWKDK
-589 NSTEE
+589 DSTAE

-679 AVSIGDGAAQT
+679 TVSIDGGTAKT
-690 TTVTKELK
+690 TAVTKELK
-698 PAAGTTG
+698 PATETTG
-705 RLTMVKATG
+705 KPTTEKATG
-714 NFKDWT
+714 NFKNWT

-744 FKASSSLNFY
+744 FKASSSLKFY

-762 TATALPYKIYY
+762 TATALP
-773 HANGGTA
+773 
-780 KGWQTSQ
+780 
-787 PSKSSCNRNGHY
+787 
-799 ASKVNFYELE
+799 
-809 GAKQYVVERAWKEH
+809 KE
-823 KSGCYIFSK
+823 
-832 DDSGNNK
+832 
-839 LTKVISS
+839 VI
-846 IKNSDTALNLI
+846 T
-857 NVPTMLQRSDGY
+857 
-869 NATGSW
+869 
-875 RVGSADSSTKVSY
+875 
-888 SALSGEAAVSAI
+888 
-900 NTLINNANDRMEI
+900 
-913 HLYADWKPKT
+913 
-923 VNVKFDYGKNGGYEA
+923 
-938 ETGTASKI
+938 
-946 QHNIPVGAN
+946 
-955 VLSYA
+955 
-960 EDGEKNGD
+960 
-968 TGIYSKSNSDG
+968 
-979 WQFVGWNTDPE
+979 
-990 ATTGLTSLKAELSW
+990 
-1004 RDHKNHSDTDT
+1004 
-1015 SDACMTLYAI
+1015 
-1025 YKKHVKATFI
+1025 ATFI
-1035 SHEYT
+1035 SHSYSSS
-1040 GTDEKNIPA
+1040 DSYNIPDSA
-1049 SVKKKVTIEK
+1049 QQKQEISKEFVDKYDPKTGKLIEK
-1059 DIFNNNTTLSFT
+1059 VPREMTFN
-1071 FPDASGINM
+1071 FPSAGQING
-1080 WTFDGWISE
+1080 WVFDGWVLS
-1089 DTADVAYSGGYY
+1089 DTASSSYDDKGY
-1101 NKSNTIAKDTTG
+1101 NKASVNQAGASGMITKN
-1113 STICDVTYY
+1113 VVYY
-1122 AQYHKVIS
+1122 AQYHREMS
-1130 WYFVQQKSVDR
+1130 WYFVQQNKVDR
-1141 MQDTIYRNSYD
+1141 HYKTVYRNSYD
-1152 INKYKA
+1152 INRFEHEYK
-1158 SVDCRAPKQI
+1158 DKAPNQT
-1168 LKAGWNATGWTTNAD
+1168 LKEGWVSQGWTDEAD
-1183 CHAASQTD
+1183 CKADSDVQSGGTIIA
-1191 TVGML
+1191 
-1196 VSTEGAVYYG
+1196 TEGKVFYG
-1206 LYQKDVTVT
+1206 LFEKDVTVT

-1221 DPVNG
+1221 DPVNR
-1226 VPDPQTGKAYFST
+1226 VPDSQTGKAYFST

-1258 LSNSWLNEFFQ
+1258 LSNTWLNDFFTKKTD
-1269 NGIGYSKPV
+1269 YSAPV
-1278 DLRKTTDQGFEYPT
+1278 DLRKDSDVGFIYPT
-1292 ITVAN
+1292 ITVAD

>member
-9 VLATTLLLTMVV
+9 VLATTLLLTTVV

-36 LEDVTE
+36 LEEVTE

-118 SVKTYNSYTYNA
+118 SVKTYNSYTYNS
-130 WMGTKDCTWRVNT
+130 WMGTKDYTWKVNT

-170 WVRSDV
+170 WVRSD
-176 ESFWEGSG
+176 EKSFWAGSG
-184 AATPKKYTSIKN
+184 AATPKKYKSIKN
-196 SSSIKVTDKNIE
+196 SSSTKITDKNIE

-267 EDDLNK
+267 DDDLNK

-311 NSDTQRAA
+311 NGGTQRAA

-387 QTSSATPVAINT
+387 QTSSATPVAIST

-409 GDLLARVNFAKGGKK
+409 GDLLARVNFAKSGKK
-424 ANKVENPKDKPE
+424 ANKVGNPKDDE
-436 FWYDPTDYALNAS
+436 ANWYDPTDYALNAG

-515 AVSGKFTNTTTN
+515 VVSGKFTNTTTK

-546 VSDSNSSPVL
+546 VSDSNSSLVL
-556 TAHKWERGE
+556 TRHRWVVREKSWE
-565 DKTKTLKGTVSTK
+565 TKTLKGTVSTK
-578 NGQQQIVWEDK
+578 NGQQQIIWKDK
-589 NSTEE
+589 STVEE
-594 TAQVLR
+594 GKQVLR
-600 SVTGSSAPSEKGK
+600 SITGKEAPSEKGK

-679 AVSIGDGAAQT
+679 AVSIDGGTAKT

-698 PAAGTTG
+698 PATETTG
-705 RLTMVKATG
+705 KPTMVKATS

-730 EYGENHDTTIDSDR
+730 EYGENHDTTINSDK
-744 FKASSSLNFY
+744 FKVSSNLKFY

-762 TATALPYKIYY
+762 TATALP
-773 HANGGTA
+773 
-780 KGWQTSQ
+780 
-787 PSKSSCNRNGHY
+787 
-799 ASKVNFYELE
+799 
-809 GAKQYVVERAWKEH
+809 KE
-823 KSGCYIFSK
+823 
-832 DDSGNNK
+832 
-839 LTKVISS
+839 VI
-846 IKNSDTALNLI
+846 T
-857 NVPTMLQRSDGY
+857 
-869 NATGSW
+869 
-875 RVGSADSSTKVSY
+875 
-888 SALSGEAAVSAI
+888 
-900 NTLINNANDRMEI
+900 
-913 HLYADWKPKT
+913 
-923 VNVKFDYGKNGGYEA
+923 
-938 ETGTASKI
+938 
-946 QHNIPVGAN
+946 
-955 VLSYA
+955 
-960 EDGEKNGD
+960 
-968 TGIYSKSNSDG
+968 
-979 WQFVGWNTDPE
+979 
-990 ATTGLTSLKAELSW
+990 
-1004 RDHKNHSDTDT
+1004 
-1015 SDACMTLYAI
+1015 
-1025 YKKHVKATFI
+1025 ATFI
-1035 SHEYT
+1035 SHSYSSS
-1040 GTDEKNIPA
+1040 DSYNIPDSA
-1049 SVKKKVTIEK
+1049 QRKQEISKEFVDKYDPKTGKLIEK
-1059 DIFNNNTTLSFT
+1059 VPREMTFN
-1071 FPDASGINM
+1071 FPSAGQING
-1080 WTFDGWISE
+1080 WVFDGWVLS
-1089 DTADVAYSGGYY
+1089 DTASSSYDDKGY
-1101 NKSNTIAKDTTG
+1101 NKASVNQAGASGMITKN
-1113 STICDVTYY
+1113 VVYY
-1122 AQYHKVIS
+1122 AQYHREMS
-1130 WYFVQQKSVDR
+1130 WYFVQQNKVDR
-1141 MQDTIYRNSYD
+1141 HYKTVYRNSYD
-1152 INKYKA
+1152 INRFEHEYK
-1158 SVDCRAPKQI
+1158 DKAPNQT
-1168 LKAGWNATGWTTNAD
+1168 LKEGWVSQGWTDEAD
-1183 CHAASQTD
+1183 CKADSDVQSGGTIIA
-1191 TVGML
+1191 
-1196 VSTEGAVYYG
+1196 TEGKVFYG
-1206 LYQKDVTVT
+1206 LFEKDVTVT

-1221 DPVNG
+1221 DPVNR
-1226 VPDPQTGKAYFST
+1226 VPDSQTGKAYFST

-1258 LSNSWLNEFFQ
+1258 LSNTWLNDFFTKKTD
-1269 NGIGYSKPV
+1269 YSAPV
-1278 DLRKTTDQGFEYPT
+1278 DLRKDSDVGFIYPT
-1292 ITVAN
+1292 ITVAD

>member
-9 VLATTLLLTMVV
+9 VLATTLLLTTVV

-36 LEDVTE
+36 LEEVTE

-130 WMGTKDCTWRVNT
+130 WMGTKDCTWKVNT

-170 WVRSDV
+170 WVRSD
-176 ESFWEGSG
+176 EKSFWTGSG
-184 AATPKKYTSIKN
+184 AATPEKYKSIKN
-196 SSSIKVTDKNIE
+196 SSSTKVTDKNIE

-304 YWSDYYD
+304 YWSNYYD
-311 NSDTQRAA
+311 NGGTQRAA

-324 ATDMANVNG
+324 ATDMVNVNG

-387 QTSSATPVAINT
+387 QTSSATPVAIST

-409 GDLLARVNFAKGGKK
+409 GDLLARVNFAKDSDKAKK
-424 ANKVENPKDKPE
+424 SGNNPKDNKID
-436 FWYDPTDYALNAS
+436 WYNPTDYALKAD
-449 GGGIYGSNGNVPTDK
+449 GGGIYGSDGNVPTDK

-515 AVSGKFTNTTTN
+515 VVSGKFTNTTTK

-556 TAHKWERGE
+556 TRHRWVVRENSW
-565 DKTKTLKGTVSTK
+565 KTDTLKGTVSTK
-578 NGQQQIVWEDK
+578 NGKQQIVWEDK

-600 SVTGSSAPSEKGK
+600 SVTGTSAPSEKGK

-679 AVSIGDGAAQT
+679 AVSIDGGTAKT

-698 PAAGTTG
+698 PATETTG
-705 RLTMVKATG
+705 KSTTVKATG
-714 NFKDWT
+714 NFKSWT

-744 FKASSSLNFY
+744 FKASSSLEFY

-762 TATALPYKIYY
+762 TATALP
-773 HANGGTA
+773 
-780 KGWQTSQ
+780 
-787 PSKSSCNRNGHY
+787 
-799 ASKVNFYELE
+799 
-809 GAKQYVVERAWKEH
+809 KE
-823 KSGCYIFSK
+823 
-832 DDSGNNK
+832 
-839 LTKVISS
+839 VI
-846 IKNSDTALNLI
+846 T
-857 NVPTMLQRSDGY
+857 
-869 NATGSW
+869 
-875 RVGSADSSTKVSY
+875 
-888 SALSGEAAVSAI
+888 
-900 NTLINNANDRMEI
+900 
-913 HLYADWKPKT
+913 
-923 VNVKFDYGKNGGYEA
+923 
-938 ETGTASKI
+938 
-946 QHNIPVGAN
+946 
-955 VLSYA
+955 
-960 EDGEKNGD
+960 
-968 TGIYSKSNSDG
+968 
-979 WQFVGWNTDPE
+979 
-990 ATTGLTSLKAELSW
+990 
-1004 RDHKNHSDTDT
+1004 
-1015 SDACMTLYAI
+1015 
-1025 YKKHVKATFI
+1025 ATFI
-1035 SHEYT
+1035 SHSYSSS
-1040 GTDEKNIPA
+1040 DSYNIPDSA
-1049 SVKKKVTIEK
+1049 QRKQEISKEFVDKYDPKTGKLIEK
-1059 DIFNNNTTLSFT
+1059 VPREMTFN
-1071 FPDASGINM
+1071 FPSAGQING
-1080 WTFDGWISE
+1080 WVFDGWVLS
-1089 DTADVAYSGGYY
+1089 DTASSSYDDKGY
-1101 NKSNTIAKDTTG
+1101 NKASVNQAGASGMITKN
-1113 STICDVTYY
+1113 VVYY
-1122 AQYHKVIS
+1122 AQYHREMS
-1130 WYFVQQKSVDR
+1130 WYFVQQNKVDR
-1141 MQDTIYRNSYD
+1141 HYKTVYRNSYD
-1152 INKYKA
+1152 INRFEHEYK
-1158 SVDCRAPKQI
+1158 DKAPNQT
-1168 LKAGWNATGWTTNAD
+1168 LKEGWVSQGWTDEAD
-1183 CHAASQTD
+1183 CKADPDVQSGGTIIA
-1191 TVGML
+1191 
-1196 VSTEGAVYYG
+1196 TEGQVFYG
-1206 LYQKDVTVT
+1206 LFEKDVTVT

-1221 DPVNG
+1221 DPVNR
-1226 VPDPQTGKAYFST
+1226 VPDSQTGKAYFST

-1258 LSNSWLNEFFQ
+1258 LSNTWLNDFFTKKTD
-1269 NGIGYSKPV
+1269 YSAPV
-1278 DLRKTTDQGFEYPT
+1278 DLRKDSDVGFIYPT
-1292 ITVAN
+1292 ITVAD

>member
-9 VLATTLLLTMVV
+9 VLATTLLLTTVV

-36 LEDVTE
+36 LEEVTE
-42 STEEDPPD
+42 STEDDPPD

-65 SPDYDISPYY
+65 SPDYDINPYY

-118 SVKTYNSYTYNA
+118 SVKTYNSYTYNS
-130 WMGTKDCTWRVNT
+130 WMGTKDYTWKVNT

-170 WVRSDV
+170 WVRSD
-176 ESFWEGSG
+176 EKSFWTGSG
-184 AATPKKYTSIKN
+184 AATPKKYKSIKN
-196 SSSIKVTDKNIE
+196 SSSTKVTDKNIE

-267 EDDLNK
+267 DDDLNK

-311 NSDTQRAA
+311 NGGTQRAA

-387 QTSSATPVAINT
+387 QTSSATPVAIST

-409 GDLLARVNFAKGGKK
+409 GDLLARVNFAKSVKK
-424 ANKVENPKDKPE
+424 ANKVGNPKDKPE
-436 FWYDPTDYALNAS
+436 FWYDPTDYALNAD
-449 GGGIYGSNGNVPTDK
+449 GGGIYGNNGNVPTDK

-515 AVSGKFTNTTTN
+515 AVSGKFTNTTTK

-556 TAHKWERGE
+556 TKHKWDRGE

-578 NGQQQIVWEDK
+578 NGQQQIIWKDK
-589 NSTEE
+589 DSTAE

-600 SVTGSSAPSEKGK
+600 SVTGTSAPSEKGK

-667 PKYILTVKTEGP
+667 PKYILTVKTDGP
-679 AVSIGDGAAQT
+679 AVSIDGGTAKT

-698 PAAGTTG
+698 PATETTG
-705 RLTMVKATG
+705 KPTTVKATG
-714 NFKDWT
+714 NFKGWT

-730 EYGENHDTTIDSDR
+730 EYGENHDTTIDSDK
-744 FKASSSLNFY
+744 FKVSSSLKFY

-762 TATALPYKIYY
+762 TATALP
-773 HANGGTA
+773 
-780 KGWQTSQ
+780 
-787 PSKSSCNRNGHY
+787 
-799 ASKVNFYELE
+799 
-809 GAKQYVVERAWKEH
+809 KE
-823 KSGCYIFSK
+823 
-832 DDSGNNK
+832 
-839 LTKVISS
+839 VI
-846 IKNSDTALNLI
+846 T
-857 NVPTMLQRSDGY
+857 
-869 NATGSW
+869 
-875 RVGSADSSTKVSY
+875 
-888 SALSGEAAVSAI
+888 
-900 NTLINNANDRMEI
+900 
-913 HLYADWKPKT
+913 
-923 VNVKFDYGKNGGYEA
+923 
-938 ETGTASKI
+938 
-946 QHNIPVGAN
+946 
-955 VLSYA
+955 
-960 EDGEKNGD
+960 
-968 TGIYSKSNSDG
+968 
-979 WQFVGWNTDPE
+979 
-990 ATTGLTSLKAELSW
+990 
-1004 RDHKNHSDTDT
+1004 
-1015 SDACMTLYAI
+1015 
-1025 YKKHVKATFI
+1025 ATFI
-1035 SHEYT
+1035 SHSYSSS
-1040 GTDEKNIPA
+1040 DSYNIPDSA
-1049 SVKKKVTIEK
+1049 QRKQEISKEFVDKYDPKTGKLIEK
-1059 DIFNNNTTLSFT
+1059 VPREMTFN
-1071 FPDASGINM
+1071 FPSAGQING
-1080 WTFDGWISE
+1080 WVFDGWVLS
-1089 DTADVAYSGGYY
+1089 DTASSSYDDKGY
-1101 NKSNTIAKDTTG
+1101 NKASVNQAGASGMITKN
-1113 STICDVTYY
+1113 VVYY
-1122 AQYHKVIS
+1122 AQYHREMS
-1130 WYFVQQKSVDR
+1130 WYFVQQNKVDR
-1141 MQDTIYRNSYD
+1141 HYKTVYRNSYD
-1152 INKYKA
+1152 INRFEHEYK
-1158 SVDCRAPKQI
+1158 DKAPNQT
-1168 LKAGWNATGWTTNAD
+1168 LKEGWVSQGWTDEAD
-1183 CHAASQTD
+1183 CKADPDVQSGGTIIA
-1191 TVGML
+1191 
-1196 VSTEGAVYYG
+1196 TEGQVFYG
-1206 LYQKDVTVT
+1206 LFEKDVTVT

-1221 DPVNG
+1221 DPVNR
-1226 VPDPQTGKAYFST
+1226 VPDSQTGKAYFST

-1258 LSNSWLNEFFQ
+1258 LSNTWLNDFFTKKTD
-1269 NGIGYSKPV
+1269 YSAPV
-1278 DLRKTTDQGFEYPT
+1278 DLRKDSDVGFIYPT
-1292 ITVAN
+1292 ITVAD

>member
-9 VLATTLLLTMVV
+9 VLATTLLLTTVV

-36 LEDVTE
+36 LEEVTE

-118 SVKTYNSYTYNA
+118 SVKTYNSYTYNS
-130 WMGTKDCTWRVNT
+130 WMGTKDYTWKVNT

-170 WVRSDV
+170 WVRSD
-176 ESFWEGSG
+176 EKSFWAGSG
-184 AATPKKYTSIKN
+184 AATPKKYKSIKN
-196 SSSIKVTDKNIE
+196 SSSTKITDKNIE

-304 YWSDYYD
+304 YWSNYYD
-311 NSDTQRAA
+311 NGSTQRVA

-324 ATDMANVNG
+324 TTDMANVNG

-378 KTDFGEFKT
+378 KTDFGDFTT
-387 QTSSATPVAINT
+387 QTSSATPVAIST

-409 GDLLARVNFAKGGKK
+409 GDLLARVNFAKNDKK
-424 ANKVENPKDKPE
+424 ANKVGNPKDDE
-436 FWYDPTDYALNAS
+436 ANWYDPTDYALNAG

-515 AVSGKFTNTTTN
+515 VVSGKFTNTTTK

-546 VSDSNSSPVL
+546 VSDSNSSLVL
-556 TAHKWERGE
+556 TRHRWVVREKSWE
-565 DKTKTLKGTVSTK
+565 TKTLKGTVSTK
-578 NGQQQIVWEDK
+578 NGQQQIIWKDK
-589 NSTEE
+589 STVEE
-594 TAQVLR
+594 GKQVLR
-600 SVTGSSAPSEKGK
+600 SITGKEAPSEKEK

-698 PAAGTTG
+698 SATETTG
-705 RLTMVKATG
+705 KSTTVKATG
-714 NFKDWT
+714 NFKSWT

-744 FKASSSLNFY
+744 FKASSSLEFY

-762 TATALPYKIYY
+762 TATALP
-773 HANGGTA
+773 
-780 KGWQTSQ
+780 
-787 PSKSSCNRNGHY
+787 
-799 ASKVNFYELE
+799 
-809 GAKQYVVERAWKEH
+809 KE
-823 KSGCYIFSK
+823 
-832 DDSGNNK
+832 
-839 LTKVISS
+839 VI
-846 IKNSDTALNLI
+846 T
-857 NVPTMLQRSDGY
+857 
-869 NATGSW
+869 
-875 RVGSADSSTKVSY
+875 
-888 SALSGEAAVSAI
+888 
-900 NTLINNANDRMEI
+900 
-913 HLYADWKPKT
+913 
-923 VNVKFDYGKNGGYEA
+923 
-938 ETGTASKI
+938 
-946 QHNIPVGAN
+946 
-955 VLSYA
+955 
-960 EDGEKNGD
+960 
-968 TGIYSKSNSDG
+968 
-979 WQFVGWNTDPE
+979 
-990 ATTGLTSLKAELSW
+990 
-1004 RDHKNHSDTDT
+1004 
-1015 SDACMTLYAI
+1015 
-1025 YKKHVKATFI
+1025 ATFI
-1035 SHEYT
+1035 SHSYSSS
-1040 GTDEKNIPA
+1040 DSYNIPDSA
-1049 SVKKKVTIEK
+1049 QRKQEISKEFVDKYDPKTGKLIEK
-1059 DIFNNNTTLSFT
+1059 VPREMTFN
-1071 FPDASGINM
+1071 FPSAGQING
-1080 WTFDGWISE
+1080 WVFDGWVLS
-1089 DTADVAYSGGYY
+1089 DTASSSYDDKGY
-1101 NKSNTIAKDTTG
+1101 NKASVNQAGASGMITKN
-1113 STICDVTYY
+1113 VVYY
-1122 AQYHKVIS
+1122 AQYHREMS
-1130 WYFVQQKSVDR
+1130 WYFVQQNKVDR
-1141 MQDTIYRNSYD
+1141 HYKTVYRNSYD
-1152 INKYKA
+1152 INRFEHEYK
-1158 SVDCRAPKQI
+1158 DKAPNQT
-1168 LKAGWNATGWTTNAD
+1168 LKEGWVSQGWTDEAD
-1183 CHAASQTD
+1183 CKADPDVQSGGTIIA
-1191 TVGML
+1191 
-1196 VSTEGAVYYG
+1196 TEGQVFYG
-1206 LYQKDVTVT
+1206 LFEKDVTVT

-1221 DPVNG
+1221 DPVNR
-1226 VPDPQTGKAYFST
+1226 VPDSQTGKAYFST

-1258 LSNSWLNEFFQ
+1258 LSNTWLNDFFTKKTD
-1269 NGIGYSKPV
+1269 YSAPV
-1278 DLRKTTDQGFEYPT
+1278 DLRKDSDVGFIYPT
-1292 ITVAN
+1292 ITVAD

-1361 QYETLKMPADKKIH
+1361 QYETFKMPADKKIH

>member
-9 VLATTLLLTMVV
+9 VLATTLLLTTVV

-36 LEDVTE
+36 LEEVTE

-118 SVKTYNSYTYNA
+118 SVKTYNSYTYNS
-130 WMGTKDCTWRVNT
+130 WMGTKDYTWKVNT

-170 WVRSDV
+170 WVRSD
-176 ESFWEGSG
+176 EKSFWAGSG
-184 AATPKKYTSIKN
+184 AATPKKYKSIKN
-196 SSSIKVTDKNIE
+196 SSSTKITDKNIE

-311 NSDTQRAA
+311 NGGTQRAA

-387 QTSSATPVAINT
+387 QTSSATPVAIST

-409 GDLLARVNFAKGGKK
+409 GDLLARVNFAKSGKK
-424 ANKVENPKDKPE
+424 ANKVGNPKDKPE
-436 FWYDPTDYALNAS
+436 SWYDPTDYALKAD
-449 GGGIYGSNGNVPTDK
+449 GGGIYGSNGNVPTNK
-464 AKGSSVSC
+464 AKDSSVSC

-515 AVSGKFTNTTTN
+515 VVSGKFTNTTTK

-556 TAHKWERGE
+556 TKHRWVVREKSWE
-565 DKTKTLKGTVSTK
+565 TKTLKGTVSTK
-578 NGQQQIVWEDK
+578 NGQQQIIWEDK
-589 NSTEE
+589 DSTAE

-600 SVTGSSAPSEKGK
+600 SVTGTSAPSEKGK

-679 AVSIGDGAAQT
+679 AVSIDGGTAKT
-690 TTVTKELK
+690 TAVTKELK
-698 PAAGTTG
+698 PATETTG
-705 RLTMVKATG
+705 KPTTVKATG
-714 NFKDWT
+714 NFKGWT

-730 EYGENHDTTIDSDR
+730 EYGENHDTTIDSDK
-744 FKASSSLNFY
+744 FKVSSNLKFY

-762 TATALPYKIYY
+762 TATALP
-773 HANGGTA
+773 
-780 KGWQTSQ
+780 
-787 PSKSSCNRNGHY
+787 
-799 ASKVNFYELE
+799 
-809 GAKQYVVERAWKEH
+809 KE
-823 KSGCYIFSK
+823 
-832 DDSGNNK
+832 
-839 LTKVISS
+839 VI
-846 IKNSDTALNLI
+846 T
-857 NVPTMLQRSDGY
+857 
-869 NATGSW
+869 
-875 RVGSADSSTKVSY
+875 
-888 SALSGEAAVSAI
+888 
-900 NTLINNANDRMEI
+900 
-913 HLYADWKPKT
+913 
-923 VNVKFDYGKNGGYEA
+923 
-938 ETGTASKI
+938 
-946 QHNIPVGAN
+946 
-955 VLSYA
+955 
-960 EDGEKNGD
+960 
-968 TGIYSKSNSDG
+968 
-979 WQFVGWNTDPE
+979 
-990 ATTGLTSLKAELSW
+990 
-1004 RDHKNHSDTDT
+1004 
-1015 SDACMTLYAI
+1015 
-1025 YKKHVKATFI
+1025 ATFI
-1035 SHEYT
+1035 SHSYSSS
-1040 GTDEKNIPA
+1040 DSYNIPDSA
-1049 SVKKKVTIEK
+1049 QRKQEISKEFVDKYDPKTGKLIEK
-1059 DIFNNNTTLSFT
+1059 VPREMTFN
-1071 FPDASGINM
+1071 FPSAGQING
-1080 WTFDGWISE
+1080 WVFDGWVLS
-1089 DTADVAYSGGYY
+1089 DTASSSYDDKGY
-1101 NKSNTIAKDTTG
+1101 NKASVNQAGASGMITKN
-1113 STICDVTYY
+1113 VVYY
-1122 AQYHKVIS
+1122 AQYHREMS
-1130 WYFVQQKSVDR
+1130 WYFVQQNKVDR
-1141 MQDTIYRNSYD
+1141 HYKTVYRNSYD
-1152 INKYKA
+1152 INRFEHEYK
-1158 SVDCRAPKQI
+1158 DKAPNQT
-1168 LKAGWNATGWTTNAD
+1168 LKEGWVSQGWTDEAD
-1183 CHAASQTD
+1183 CKADPDVQSGGTIIA
-1191 TVGML
+1191 
-1196 VSTEGAVYYG
+1196 TEGQVFYG
-1206 LYQKDVTVT
+1206 LFEKDVTVT

-1221 DPVNG
+1221 DPVNR
-1226 VPDPQTGKAYFST
+1226 VPDSQTGKAYFST

-1258 LSNSWLNEFFQ
+1258 LSNTWLNDFFTKKTD
-1269 NGIGYSKPV
+1269 YSAPV
-1278 DLRKTTDQGFEYPT
+1278 DLRKDSDVGFIYPT
-1292 ITVAN
+1292 ITVAD

>member
-9 VLATTLLLTMVV
+9 VLATTLLLTTVV

-36 LEDVTE
+36 LEEVTE

-130 WMGTKDCTWRVNT
+130 WMGTKDCTWKVNT

-170 WVRSDV
+170 WVRSD
-176 ESFWEGSG
+176 EKSFWTGSG
-184 AATPKKYTSIKN
+184 AATPKKYKSIKN
-196 SSSIKVTDKNIE
+196 SSSTKVTDKNIE

-254 LVDNRVV
+254 LVDDRVV

-267 EDDLNK
+267 DDDLNK

-311 NSDTQRAA
+311 NGGTQRAA

-409 GDLLARVNFAKGGKK
+409 GDLLARVNFAKDNDEAKK
-424 ANKVENPKDKPE
+424 SGNNPKDNKTS
-436 FWYDPTDYALNAS
+436 WYDPTDYALNAN

-515 AVSGKFTNTTTN
+515 VVSGKFTNTTTK

-556 TAHKWERGE
+556 TAHKWRTNKNSW
-565 DKTKTLKGTVSTK
+565 KTYTLTGTVSTK
-578 NGQQQIVWEDK
+578 NGQQQIIWKDK
-589 NSTEE
+589 DSTAE

-600 SVTGSSAPSEKGK
+600 SVTGTSAPSEKGK

-679 AVSIGDGAAQT
+679 AVSIDGGTAKT

-698 PAAGTTG
+698 PATETTG
-705 RLTMVKATG
+705 KPTTVKATG
-714 NFKDWT
+714 NFKNWT

-730 EYGENHDTTIDSDR
+730 EYGENHSTTIDSDR
-744 FKASSSLNFY
+744 FKASSSLEFY

-762 TATALPYKIYY
+762 TATALP
-773 HANGGTA
+773 
-780 KGWQTSQ
+780 
-787 PSKSSCNRNGHY
+787 
-799 ASKVNFYELE
+799 
-809 GAKQYVVERAWKEH
+809 KE
-823 KSGCYIFSK
+823 
-832 DDSGNNK
+832 
-839 LTKVISS
+839 VI
-846 IKNSDTALNLI
+846 T
-857 NVPTMLQRSDGY
+857 
-869 NATGSW
+869 
-875 RVGSADSSTKVSY
+875 
-888 SALSGEAAVSAI
+888 
-900 NTLINNANDRMEI
+900 
-913 HLYADWKPKT
+913 
-923 VNVKFDYGKNGGYEA
+923 
-938 ETGTASKI
+938 
-946 QHNIPVGAN
+946 
-955 VLSYA
+955 
-960 EDGEKNGD
+960 
-968 TGIYSKSNSDG
+968 
-979 WQFVGWNTDPE
+979 
-990 ATTGLTSLKAELSW
+990 
-1004 RDHKNHSDTDT
+1004 
-1015 SDACMTLYAI
+1015 
-1025 YKKHVKATFI
+1025 ATFI
-1035 SHEYT
+1035 SHSYSSS
-1040 GTDEKNIPA
+1040 DSYNIPDSA
-1049 SVKKKVTIEK
+1049 QQKQEISKEFVDKYDPKTGKLIEK
-1059 DIFNNNTTLSFT
+1059 VPREMTFN
-1071 FPDASGINM
+1071 FPSAGQING
-1080 WTFDGWISE
+1080 WVFDGWVLS
-1089 DTADVAYSGGYY
+1089 DTASSSYDDKGY
-1101 NKSNTIAKDTTG
+1101 NKASVNQAGASGMITKN
-1113 STICDVTYY
+1113 VVYY
-1122 AQYHKVIS
+1122 AQYHREMS
-1130 WYFVQQKSVDR
+1130 WYFVQQNKVDR
-1141 MQDTIYRNSYD
+1141 HYKTVYRNSYD
-1152 INKYKA
+1152 INRFEHEYK
-1158 SVDCRAPKQI
+1158 DKAPNQT
-1168 LKAGWNATGWTTNAD
+1168 LKEGWGSQGWTDEAD
-1183 CHAASQTD
+1183 CKADPDVQPGGTIIA
-1191 TVGML
+1191 
-1196 VSTEGAVYYG
+1196 TEGQVFYG
-1206 LYQKDVTVT
+1206 LFEKDVTVT
-1215 YDTNTY
+1215 YNTNTY
-1221 DPVNG
+1221 DPVDK

-1249 YVHPSYKNV
+1249 YVHPSYRNV
-1258 LSNSWLNEFFQ
+1258 LSNSWLNDFFTKKT
-1269 NGIGYSKPV
+1269 GYSAPV
-1278 DLRKTTDQGFEYPT
+1278 DLRKDSDVGFIYPT
-1292 ITVAN
+1292 ITVAD

>member
-9 VLATTLLLTMVV
+9 VLATTLLLTTVV

-36 LEDVTE
+36 LEEVTE
-42 STEEDPPD
+42 STEDDPPD

-65 SPDYDISPYY
+65 SSDYDISPYY

-96 NNDATADAD
+96 NNDATADTD

-130 WMGTKDCTWRVNT
+130 WMGTKDYTWKVNT

-170 WVRSDV
+170 WVRSD
-176 ESFWEGSG
+176 EKSFWAGSG
-184 AATPKKYTSIKN
+184 AATPKKYKSIKN
-196 SSSIKVTDKNIE
+196 SSSTKITDKNIE

-267 EDDLNK
+267 DDDLNK

-311 NSDTQRAA
+311 NGGTQRAA

-378 KTDFGEFKT
+378 KTDFGDFTT

-409 GDLLARVNFAKGGKK
+409 GDLLARVNFAKSGKK
-424 ANKVENPKDKPE
+424 ANEVGSPKDNKNR
-436 FWYDPTDYALNAS
+436 WYDPTDYALNAG
-449 GGGIYGSNGNVPTDK
+449 GGGIYGNNGNVPTDK

-492 VALEKVDIDATQT
+492 VALEKVDIAATQT

-515 AVSGKFTNTTTN
+515 VVSGKFTNTTAK

-556 TAHKWERGE
+556 TAHKWRTNKNSW
-565 DKTKTLKGTVSTK
+565 KTDTLKGTVSTK
-578 NGQQQIVWEDK
+578 NGQQQIIWEDK
-589 NSTEE
+589 DSTAE

-600 SVTGSSAPSEKGK
+600 SVTGTSAPSEKGK

-679 AVSIGDGAAQT
+679 AVSIDGGTAKT

-698 PAAGTTG
+698 PATETTG
-705 RLTMVKATG
+705 KPTTVKATD
-714 NFKDWT
+714 NFKGWA

-730 EYGENHDTTIDSDR
+730 EYGENHDTTINSDK
-744 FKASSSLNFY
+744 FKVSSNLKFY

-762 TATALPYKIYY
+762 TATALP
-773 HANGGTA
+773 
-780 KGWQTSQ
+780 
-787 PSKSSCNRNGHY
+787 
-799 ASKVNFYELE
+799 
-809 GAKQYVVERAWKEH
+809 KE
-823 KSGCYIFSK
+823 
-832 DDSGNNK
+832 
-839 LTKVISS
+839 VI
-846 IKNSDTALNLI
+846 T
-857 NVPTMLQRSDGY
+857 
-869 NATGSW
+869 
-875 RVGSADSSTKVSY
+875 
-888 SALSGEAAVSAI
+888 
-900 NTLINNANDRMEI
+900 
-913 HLYADWKPKT
+913 
-923 VNVKFDYGKNGGYEA
+923 
-938 ETGTASKI
+938 
-946 QHNIPVGAN
+946 
-955 VLSYA
+955 
-960 EDGEKNGD
+960 
-968 TGIYSKSNSDG
+968 
-979 WQFVGWNTDPE
+979 
-990 ATTGLTSLKAELSW
+990 
-1004 RDHKNHSDTDT
+1004 
-1015 SDACMTLYAI
+1015 
-1025 YKKHVKATFI
+1025 ATFI
-1035 SHEYT
+1035 SHSYSSS
-1040 GTDEKNIPA
+1040 DSYNIPDSA
-1049 SVKKKVTIEK
+1049 QRKQEISKEFVDKYDPKTGKLIEK
-1059 DIFNNNTTLSFT
+1059 VPREMTFN
-1071 FPDASGINM
+1071 FPSAGQING
-1080 WTFDGWISE
+1080 WVFDGWVLS
-1089 DTADVAYSGGYY
+1089 DTASSSYDDKGY
-1101 NKSNTIAKDTTG
+1101 NKASVNQAGASGMITKN
-1113 STICDVTYY
+1113 VVYY
-1122 AQYHKVIS
+1122 AQYHREMS
-1130 WYFVQQKSVDR
+1130 WYFVQQNKVDR
-1141 MQDTIYRNSYD
+1141 HYKTVYRNSYD
-1152 INKYKA
+1152 INRFEHEYK
-1158 SVDCRAPKQI
+1158 DKAPNQT
-1168 LKAGWNATGWTTNAD
+1168 LKEGWVSQGWTDEAD
-1183 CHAASQTD
+1183 CKADSDVQSGGTIIA
-1191 TVGML
+1191 
-1196 VSTEGAVYYG
+1196 TEGKVFYG
-1206 LYQKDVTVT
+1206 LFEKDVTVT

-1221 DPVNG
+1221 DPVNR
-1226 VPDPQTGKAYFST
+1226 VPDSQTGKAYFST

-1258 LSNSWLNEFFQ
+1258 LSNTWLNDFFTKKTD
-1269 NGIGYSKPV
+1269 YSAPV
-1278 DLRKTTDQGFEYPT
+1278 DLRKDSDVGFIYPT
-1292 ITVAN
+1292 ITVVD

>member
-9 VLATTLLLTMVV
+9 VLATTLLLTTVV

-36 LEDVTE
+36 LEEVTE

-88 TRSANIGF
+88 TRSANVGF

-118 SVKTYNSYTYNA
+118 SVKTYNSYTYNS
-130 WMGTKDCTWRVNT
+130 WMGTKDYTWKVNT

-170 WVRSDV
+170 WVRSD
-176 ESFWEGSG
+176 EKSFWAGSG
-184 AATPKKYTSIKN
+184 AATPKKYKSIKN
-196 SSSIKVTDKNIE
+196 SSSTKVTDKNIE

-231 DNEAYSINA
+231 DNEAYSIDA

-254 LVDNRVV
+254 LVDNRKVAGA
-261 RQDNWS
+261 DKNA
-267 EDDLNK
+267 ET
-273 AQPNKI
+273 KI

-311 NSDTQRAA
+311 NGGTQRAA

-409 GDLLARVNFAKGGKK
+409 GDLLARVNFAKDNDEAKK
-424 ANKVENPKDKPE
+424 SGNNPKDNKTS
-436 FWYDPTDYALNAS
+436 WYDPTDYALNAN

-515 AVSGKFTNTTTN
+515 VVSGKFTNTTTK

-556 TAHKWERGE
+556 TAHKWRTNKNSW
-565 DKTKTLKGTVSTK
+565 KTYTLTGTVSTK
-578 NGQQQIVWEDK
+578 NGQQQIIWKDK
-589 NSTEE
+589 DSTAE

-600 SVTGSSAPSEKGK
+600 SVTGTSAPSEKGK

-679 AVSIGDGAAQT
+679 TVSIDGGTAKT
-690 TTVTKELK
+690 TAVTKELK
-698 PAAGTTG
+698 PATETTG
-705 RLTMVKATG
+705 KPTTVKATG
-714 NFKDWT
+714 NFKNWT

-744 FKASSSLNFY
+744 FKASSSLKFY

-762 TATALPYKIYY
+762 TATALP
-773 HANGGTA
+773 
-780 KGWQTSQ
+780 
-787 PSKSSCNRNGHY
+787 
-799 ASKVNFYELE
+799 
-809 GAKQYVVERAWKEH
+809 KE
-823 KSGCYIFSK
+823 
-832 DDSGNNK
+832 
-839 LTKVISS
+839 VI
-846 IKNSDTALNLI
+846 T
-857 NVPTMLQRSDGY
+857 
-869 NATGSW
+869 
-875 RVGSADSSTKVSY
+875 
-888 SALSGEAAVSAI
+888 
-900 NTLINNANDRMEI
+900 
-913 HLYADWKPKT
+913 
-923 VNVKFDYGKNGGYEA
+923 
-938 ETGTASKI
+938 
-946 QHNIPVGAN
+946 
-955 VLSYA
+955 
-960 EDGEKNGD
+960 
-968 TGIYSKSNSDG
+968 
-979 WQFVGWNTDPE
+979 
-990 ATTGLTSLKAELSW
+990 
-1004 RDHKNHSDTDT
+1004 
-1015 SDACMTLYAI
+1015 
-1025 YKKHVKATFI
+1025 ATFI
-1035 SHEYT
+1035 SHSYSSS
-1040 GTDEKNIPA
+1040 DSYNIPDSA
-1049 SVKKKVTIEK
+1049 QQKQEISKEFVDKYDPKTGKLIEK
-1059 DIFNNNTTLSFT
+1059 VPREMTFN
-1071 FPDASGINM
+1071 FPSAGQING
-1080 WTFDGWISE
+1080 WVFDGWVLS
-1089 DTADVAYSGGYY
+1089 DTASSSYDDKGY
-1101 NKSNTIAKDTTG
+1101 NKASVNQAGASGMITKN
-1113 STICDVTYY
+1113 VVYY
-1122 AQYHKVIS
+1122 AQYHREMS
-1130 WYFVQQKSVDR
+1130 WYFVQQNKVDR
-1141 MQDTIYRNSYD
+1141 HYKTVYRNSYD
-1152 INKYKA
+1152 INRFEHEYK
-1158 SVDCRAPKQI
+1158 DKAPNQT
-1168 LKAGWNATGWTTNAD
+1168 LKEGWVSQGWTDEAD
-1183 CHAASQTD
+1183 CKADPDVQPGGTIIA
-1191 TVGML
+1191 
-1196 VSTEGAVYYG
+1196 TEGQVFYG
-1206 LYQKDVTVT
+1206 LFEKDVTVT
-1215 YDTNTY
+1215 YNTNTY
-1221 DPVNG
+1221 DPVDK

-1249 YVHPSYKNV
+1249 YVHPSYRNV
-1258 LSNSWLNEFFQ
+1258 LSNSWLNDFFTKKT
-1269 NGIGYSKPV
+1269 GYSAPV
-1278 DLRKTTDQGFEYPT
+1278 DLRKDSDVGFIYPT
-1292 ITVAN
+1292 ITVAD

-1563 LTLN
+1563 LTLNWVKPSKMMI

>member
-9 VLATTLLLTMVV
+9 VLATTLLLTTVV

-36 LEDVTE
+36 LEEVTE

-118 SVKTYNSYTYNA
+118 SVKTYNSYTYNS
-130 WMGTKDCTWRVNT
+130 WMGTKDYTWKVNT

-170 WVRSDV
+170 WVRSD
-176 ESFWEGSG
+176 EKSFWAGSG
-184 AATPKKYTSIKN
+184 AATPKKYKSIKN
-196 SSSIKVTDKNIE
+196 SSSTKITDKNIE

-311 NSDTQRAA
+311 NGGTQRVA

-387 QTSSATPVAINT
+387 QTSSATPVAIST

-409 GDLLARVNFAKGGKK
+409 GDLLARVNFAKSGKK
-424 ANKVENPKDKPE
+424 ANKVGNPKDKPE
-436 FWYDPTDYALNAS
+436 SWYDPTDYALKAD
-449 GGGIYGSNGNVPTDK
+449 GGGIYGSNGNVPTNK
-464 AKGSSVSC
+464 AKDSSVSC

-515 AVSGKFTNTTTN
+515 VVSGKFTNTTTK

-556 TAHKWERGE
+556 TKHRWVVREKSWE
-565 DKTKTLKGTVSTK
+565 TKTLKGTVSTK
-578 NGQQQIVWEDK
+578 NGQQQIIWEDK
-589 NSTEE
+589 DSTAE

-600 SVTGSSAPSEKGK
+600 SVTGTSAPSEKGK

-667 PKYILTVKTEGP
+667 PKYILTVKTDGP
-679 AVSIGDGAAQT
+679 AVSIGDVAAQT

-698 PAAGTTG
+698 SATETTG
-705 RLTMVKATG
+705 KSTTVKATG
-714 NFKDWT
+714 NFKSWT

-744 FKASSSLNFY
+744 FKASSSLEFY

-762 TATALPYKIYY
+762 TATALP
-773 HANGGTA
+773 
-780 KGWQTSQ
+780 
-787 PSKSSCNRNGHY
+787 
-799 ASKVNFYELE
+799 
-809 GAKQYVVERAWKEH
+809 KE
-823 KSGCYIFSK
+823 
-832 DDSGNNK
+832 
-839 LTKVISS
+839 VI
-846 IKNSDTALNLI
+846 T
-857 NVPTMLQRSDGY
+857 
-869 NATGSW
+869 
-875 RVGSADSSTKVSY
+875 
-888 SALSGEAAVSAI
+888 
-900 NTLINNANDRMEI
+900 
-913 HLYADWKPKT
+913 
-923 VNVKFDYGKNGGYEA
+923 
-938 ETGTASKI
+938 
-946 QHNIPVGAN
+946 
-955 VLSYA
+955 
-960 EDGEKNGD
+960 
-968 TGIYSKSNSDG
+968 
-979 WQFVGWNTDPE
+979 
-990 ATTGLTSLKAELSW
+990 
-1004 RDHKNHSDTDT
+1004 
-1015 SDACMTLYAI
+1015 
-1025 YKKHVKATFI
+1025 ATFI
-1035 SHEYT
+1035 SHSYSSS
-1040 GTDEKNIPA
+1040 DSYNIPDSA
-1049 SVKKKVTIEK
+1049 QRKQEISKEFVDKYDPKTGKLIEK
-1059 DIFNNNTTLSFT
+1059 VPREMTFN
-1071 FPDASGINM
+1071 FPSAGQING
-1080 WTFDGWISE
+1080 WVFDGWVLS
-1089 DTADVAYSGGYY
+1089 DTASSSYDDKGY
-1101 NKSNTIAKDTTG
+1101 NKASVNQAGASGMITKN
-1113 STICDVTYY
+1113 VVYY
-1122 AQYHKVIS
+1122 AQYHREMS
-1130 WYFVQQKSVDR
+1130 WYFVQQNKVDR
-1141 MQDTIYRNSYD
+1141 HYKTVYRNSYD
-1152 INKYKA
+1152 INRFEHEYK
-1158 SVDCRAPKQI
+1158 DKAPNQT
-1168 LKAGWNATGWTTNAD
+1168 LKEGWVSQGWTDEAD
-1183 CHAASQTD
+1183 CKADPDVQSGGTIIA
-1191 TVGML
+1191 
-1196 VSTEGAVYYG
+1196 TEGQVFYG
-1206 LYQKDVTVT
+1206 LFEKDVTVT

-1221 DPVNG
+1221 DPVNR
-1226 VPDPQTGKAYFST
+1226 VPDSQTGKAYFST

-1258 LSNSWLNEFFQ
+1258 LSNTWLNDFFTKKTD
-1269 NGIGYSKPV
+1269 YSAPV
-1278 DLRKTTDQGFEYPT
+1278 DLRKDSDVGFIYPT
-1292 ITVAN
+1292 ITVAD

>member
-9 VLATTLLLTMVV
+9 VLATTLLLTTVV

-36 LEDVTE
+36 LEEVTE
-42 STEEDPPD
+42 STEDDPPD

-118 SVKTYNSYTYNA
+118 SVKTYNSYTYNS
-130 WMGTKDCTWRVNT
+130 WMGTKDYTWKVNT

-170 WVRSDV
+170 WVRSD
-176 ESFWEGSG
+176 EKSFWAGSG
-184 AATPKKYTSIKN
+184 AATPKKYKSIKN
-196 SSSIKVTDKNIE
+196 SSSTKITDKNIE

-261 RQDNWS
+261 RQDNRS

-304 YWSDYYD
+304 YWSNYYD
-311 NSDTQRAA
+311 NGGTQRAA

-324 ATDMANVNG
+324 ATDMVNVNG

-364 VLTGGSRELLTVQT
+364 VLTGGSRELMTVQT
-378 KTDFGEFKT
+378 KTDFGKFKT
-387 QTSSATPVAINT
+387 QTSSATPVAIST
-399 AFTTSGTGSN
+399 SFTTSGTGSN
-409 GDLLARVNFAKGGKK
+409 GDLLARVNFAKSDKK
-424 ANKVENPKDKPE
+424 ANEVGNPKDDE
-436 FWYDPTDYALNAS
+436 DNWYDPTDYALNAD
-449 GGGIYGSNGNVPTDK
+449 GGGIYGNNGNVPTDK

-492 VALEKVDIDATQT
+492 VALEKVDIAATQT

-515 AVSGKFTNTTTN
+515 VVSGKFTNTTAK

-556 TAHKWERGE
+556 TAHKRHTNKNSW
-565 DKTKTLKGTVSTK
+565 KTDTLKGTVSTK
-578 NGQQQIVWEDK
+578 NGQQQIIWKDK
-589 NSTEE
+589 DSTAE

-600 SVTGSSAPSEKGK
+600 SVTGTSAPSEKGK

-698 PAAGTTG
+698 SATETTG
-705 RLTMVKATG
+705 KPTTVKATG
-714 NFKDWT
+714 NFKSWT

-744 FKASSSLNFY
+744 FKASSSLEFY

-762 TATALPYKIYY
+762 TATALP
-773 HANGGTA
+773 
-780 KGWQTSQ
+780 
-787 PSKSSCNRNGHY
+787 
-799 ASKVNFYELE
+799 
-809 GAKQYVVERAWKEH
+809 KE
-823 KSGCYIFSK
+823 
-832 DDSGNNK
+832 
-839 LTKVISS
+839 VI
-846 IKNSDTALNLI
+846 T
-857 NVPTMLQRSDGY
+857 
-869 NATGSW
+869 
-875 RVGSADSSTKVSY
+875 
-888 SALSGEAAVSAI
+888 
-900 NTLINNANDRMEI
+900 
-913 HLYADWKPKT
+913 
-923 VNVKFDYGKNGGYEA
+923 
-938 ETGTASKI
+938 
-946 QHNIPVGAN
+946 
-955 VLSYA
+955 
-960 EDGEKNGD
+960 
-968 TGIYSKSNSDG
+968 
-979 WQFVGWNTDPE
+979 
-990 ATTGLTSLKAELSW
+990 
-1004 RDHKNHSDTDT
+1004 
-1015 SDACMTLYAI
+1015 
-1025 YKKHVKATFI
+1025 ATFI
-1035 SHEYT
+1035 SHSYSSS
-1040 GTDEKNIPA
+1040 DSYNIPDSA
-1049 SVKKKVTIEK
+1049 QQKQEISKEFVDKYDPKTGKLIEK
-1059 DIFNNNTTLSFT
+1059 VPHEMTFN
-1071 FPDASGINM
+1071 FPSAGQING
-1080 WTFDGWISE
+1080 WVFDGWVLS
-1089 DTADVAYSGGYY
+1089 DTASSSYDDKGY
-1101 NKSNTIAKDTTG
+1101 NKASVNQAGASGMITKN
-1113 STICDVTYY
+1113 VVYY
-1122 AQYHKVIS
+1122 AQYHREMS
-1130 WYFVQQKSVDR
+1130 WYFVQQNKVDR
-1141 MQDTIYRNSYD
+1141 HYKTVYRNSYD
-1152 INKYKA
+1152 INRFEHEYK
-1158 SVDCRAPKQI
+1158 DKAPNQT
-1168 LKAGWNATGWTTNAD
+1168 LKEGWVSQGWTDEAD
-1183 CHAASQTD
+1183 CKADPDVQSGGTIIA
-1191 TVGML
+1191 
-1196 VSTEGAVYYG
+1196 TEGQVFYG
-1206 LYQKDVTVT
+1206 LFEKDVTVT

-1221 DPVNG
+1221 DPVNR
-1226 VPDPQTGKAYFST
+1226 VPDSQTGKAYFST

-1249 YVHPSYKNV
+1249 YAHPSYKNV
-1258 LSNSWLNEFFQ
+1258 LSNTWLNDFFTKKTD
-1269 NGIGYSKPV
+1269 YSAPV
-1278 DLRKTTDQGFEYPT
+1278 DLRKDSDVGFIYPT
-1292 ITVAN
+1292 ITVAD

-1334 WPEGFDRRINCNPQ
+1334 CPEGFDRRINCNPQ

>member
-9 VLATTLLLTMVV
+9 VLATTLLLTTVV

-36 LEDVTE
+36 LEEVTE

-75 NDTEEEVEEVETV
+75 KDTEEEVEEVETV

-118 SVKTYNSYTYNA
+118 SVKTYNSYIYNA
-130 WMGTKDCTWRVNT
+130 WMGTKDYTWKVNT

-170 WVRSDV
+170 WVRSD
-176 ESFWEGSG
+176 EKSFWAGSG
-184 AATPKKYTSIKN
+184 AATPKKYKSIKN
-196 SSSIKVTDKNIE
+196 SSSTKITDKNIE

-267 EDDLNK
+267 DDDLNK

-311 NSDTQRAA
+311 NGGTQRAA

-324 ATDMANVNG
+324 ATDMVNVNG

-387 QTSSATPVAINT
+387 QTSSATPVAIST

-409 GDLLARVNFAKGGKK
+409 GDLLARVNFAKSGKK
-424 ANKVENPKDKPE
+424 ANKVGNPKDDE
-436 FWYDPTDYALNAS
+436 DNWYDPTDYALNAD
-449 GGGIYGSNGNVPTDK
+449 GGGIYGNNGNVPTDK

-515 AVSGKFTNTTTN
+515 TVSGKFTNTTTK

-556 TAHKWERGE
+556 TSYRWNATKKSWQ
-565 DKTKTLKGTVSTK
+565 TKTLKGTVSTK
-578 NGQQQIVWEDK
+578 NGQQQVIWEDK
-589 NSTEE
+589 STVEE
-594 TAQVLR
+594 GKQVLR
-600 SVTGSSAPSEKGK
+600 SVTGTSAPSEKGK

-679 AVSIGDGAAQT
+679 AVSIDGGTAKT

-698 PAAGTTG
+698 PATETTG
-705 RLTMVKATG
+705 KPTTVKATG
-714 NFKDWT
+714 NFKCWT

-730 EYGENHDTTIDSDR
+730 EYGENHDTTIDSDK
-744 FKASSSLNFY
+744 FKVSSNLKFY

-762 TATALPYKIYY
+762 TATALP
-773 HANGGTA
+773 
-780 KGWQTSQ
+780 
-787 PSKSSCNRNGHY
+787 
-799 ASKVNFYELE
+799 
-809 GAKQYVVERAWKEH
+809 KE
-823 KSGCYIFSK
+823 
-832 DDSGNNK
+832 
-839 LTKVISS
+839 VI
-846 IKNSDTALNLI
+846 T
-857 NVPTMLQRSDGY
+857 
-869 NATGSW
+869 
-875 RVGSADSSTKVSY
+875 
-888 SALSGEAAVSAI
+888 
-900 NTLINNANDRMEI
+900 
-913 HLYADWKPKT
+913 
-923 VNVKFDYGKNGGYEA
+923 
-938 ETGTASKI
+938 
-946 QHNIPVGAN
+946 
-955 VLSYA
+955 
-960 EDGEKNGD
+960 
-968 TGIYSKSNSDG
+968 
-979 WQFVGWNTDPE
+979 
-990 ATTGLTSLKAELSW
+990 
-1004 RDHKNHSDTDT
+1004 
-1015 SDACMTLYAI
+1015 
-1025 YKKHVKATFI
+1025 ATFI
-1035 SHEYT
+1035 SHSYSSS
-1040 GTDEKNIPA
+1040 DSYNIPDSA
-1049 SVKKKVTIEK
+1049 QRKQEISKEFVDKYDPKTGKLIEK
-1059 DIFNNNTTLSFT
+1059 VPREMTFN
-1071 FPDASGINM
+1071 FPSAGQING
-1080 WTFDGWISE
+1080 WVFDGWVLS
-1089 DTADVAYSGGYY
+1089 DTASSSYDDKGY
-1101 NKSNTIAKDTTG
+1101 NKASVNQAGASGMITKN
-1113 STICDVTYY
+1113 VVYY
-1122 AQYHKVIS
+1122 AQYHREMS
-1130 WYFVQQKSVDR
+1130 WYFVQQNKVDR
-1141 MQDTIYRNSYD
+1141 HYKTVYRNSYD
-1152 INKYKA
+1152 INRFEHEYK
-1158 SVDCRAPKQI
+1158 DKAPNQT
-1168 LKAGWNATGWTTNAD
+1168 LKEGWVSQGWTDEAD
-1183 CHAASQTD
+1183 CKADPDVQSGGTIIA
-1191 TVGML
+1191 
-1196 VSTEGAVYYG
+1196 TEGQVFYG
-1206 LYQKDVTVT
+1206 LFEKDVTVT

-1221 DPVNG
+1221 DPVNR
-1226 VPDPQTGKAYFST
+1226 VPDSQTGKAYFST
-1239 ASWDFSQVKD
+1239 ASWDFSHVKD

-1258 LSNSWLNEFFQ
+1258 LSNTWLNDFFTKKTD
-1269 NGIGYSKPV
+1269 YSAPV
-1278 DLRKTTDQGFEYPT
+1278 DLRKDSDVGFIYPT
-1292 ITVAN
+1292 ITVAD

>member
-9 VLATTLLLTMVV
+9 VLATTLLLTTVV

-36 LEDVTE
+36 LEEVTE
-42 STEEDPPD
+42 SAEEDPPD

-118 SVKTYNSYTYNA
+118 SVKTYNSYTYNS
-130 WMGTKDCTWRVNT
+130 WMGTKDYTWKVNT

-170 WVRSDV
+170 WVRSD
-176 ESFWEGSG
+176 EKSFWTGSG
-184 AATPKKYTSIKN
+184 AATPKKYKSIKN
-196 SSSIKVTDKNIE
+196 SSSTKVTDKNIE

-304 YWSDYYD
+304 YWSNYYD
-311 NSDTQRAA
+311 NGGTQRAA

-324 ATDMANVNG
+324 ATDMVNVCG

-387 QTSSATPVAINT
+387 QTSSATPVAIST

-409 GDLLARVNFAKGGKK
+409 GDLLARVNFAKDSDKAKK
-424 ANKVENPKDKPE
+424 SGNNPKDNKID
-436 FWYDPTDYALNAS
+436 WYNPTDYALKAD
-449 GGGIYGSNGNVPTDK
+449 GGGIYGSDGNVPTDK

-515 AVSGKFTNTTTN
+515 VVSGKFTNTTTK

-556 TAHKWERGE
+556 TRHRWVVRENSW
-565 DKTKTLKGTVSTK
+565 KTDTLKGTVSTK
-578 NGQQQIVWEDK
+578 NGKQQIVWEDK

-600 SVTGSSAPSEKGK
+600 SVTGTSAPSEKGK

-667 PKYILTVKTEGP
+667 PKYILTVKTEGQ
-679 AVSIGDGAAQT
+679 AVSIDGGTAKT

-698 PAAGTTG
+698 PATETTG
-705 RLTMVKATG
+705 KSTTVKATG
-714 NFKDWT
+714 NFKSWT

-744 FKASSSLNFY
+744 FKASSSLEFY

-762 TATALPYKIYY
+762 TATALP
-773 HANGGTA
+773 
-780 KGWQTSQ
+780 
-787 PSKSSCNRNGHY
+787 
-799 ASKVNFYELE
+799 
-809 GAKQYVVERAWKEH
+809 KE
-823 KSGCYIFSK
+823 
-832 DDSGNNK
+832 
-839 LTKVISS
+839 VI
-846 IKNSDTALNLI
+846 T
-857 NVPTMLQRSDGY
+857 
-869 NATGSW
+869 
-875 RVGSADSSTKVSY
+875 
-888 SALSGEAAVSAI
+888 
-900 NTLINNANDRMEI
+900 
-913 HLYADWKPKT
+913 
-923 VNVKFDYGKNGGYEA
+923 
-938 ETGTASKI
+938 
-946 QHNIPVGAN
+946 
-955 VLSYA
+955 
-960 EDGEKNGD
+960 
-968 TGIYSKSNSDG
+968 
-979 WQFVGWNTDPE
+979 
-990 ATTGLTSLKAELSW
+990 
-1004 RDHKNHSDTDT
+1004 
-1015 SDACMTLYAI
+1015 
-1025 YKKHVKATFI
+1025 ATFI
-1035 SHEYT
+1035 SHSYSSS
-1040 GTDEKNIPA
+1040 DSYNIPDSA
-1049 SVKKKVTIEK
+1049 QRKQEISKEFVDKYDPKTGKLIEK
-1059 DIFNNNTTLSFT
+1059 VPREMTFN
-1071 FPDASGINM
+1071 FPSAGQING
-1080 WTFDGWISE
+1080 WVFDGWVLS
-1089 DTADVAYSGGYY
+1089 DTASSSYDDKGY
-1101 NKSNTIAKDTTG
+1101 NKASVNQAGASGMITKN
-1113 STICDVTYY
+1113 VVYY
-1122 AQYHKVIS
+1122 AQYHREMS
-1130 WYFVQQKSVDR
+1130 WYFVQQNKVDR
-1141 MQDTIYRNSYD
+1141 HYKTVYRNSYD
-1152 INKYKA
+1152 INRFEHEYK
-1158 SVDCRAPKQI
+1158 DKAPNQT
-1168 LKAGWNATGWTTNAD
+1168 LKEGWVSQGWTDEAD
-1183 CHAASQTD
+1183 CKADPDVQSGGTIIA
-1191 TVGML
+1191 
-1196 VSTEGAVYYG
+1196 TEGQVFYG
-1206 LYQKDVTVT
+1206 LFEKDVTVT

-1221 DPVNG
+1221 DPVNR
-1226 VPDPQTGKAYFST
+1226 VPDSQTGKAYFST

-1258 LSNSWLNEFFQ
+1258 LSNTWLNDFFTKKTD
-1269 NGIGYSKPV
+1269 YSAPV
-1278 DLRKTTDQGFEYPT
+1278 DLRKDSDVGFIYPT
-1292 ITVAN
+1292 ITVAD

>member
-9 VLATTLLLTMVV
+9 VLATTLLLTTVV

-36 LEDVTE
+36 LEEVTE

-118 SVKTYNSYTYNA
+118 SVKTYNSYTYNS
-130 WMGTKDCTWRVNT
+130 WMGTKDYTWKVNT

-170 WVRSDV
+170 WVRSD
-176 ESFWEGSG
+176 EKSFWAGSG
-184 AATPKKYTSIKN
+184 AATPKKYKSIKN
-196 SSSIKVTDKNIE
+196 SSSTKITDKNIE

-304 YWSDYYD
+304 YWSNYYD
-311 NSDTQRAA
+311 NGGTQRAA

-378 KTDFGEFKT
+378 KTDFGDFTT
-387 QTSSATPVAINT
+387 QTSSATPVAIST

-409 GDLLARVNFAKGGKK
+409 GDLLARVNFAKNDKK
-424 ANKVENPKDKPE
+424 ANKVGKQKDDE
-436 FWYDPTDYALNAS
+436 ANWYDPTDYALNAG

-515 AVSGKFTNTTTN
+515 VVSGKFTNTTTK

-546 VSDSNSSPVL
+546 VSDSNSSLVL
-556 TAHKWERGE
+556 TRHRWVVREKSWE
-565 DKTKTLKGTVSTK
+565 TKTLKGTVSTK
-578 NGQQQIVWEDK
+578 NGQQQIIWKDK
-589 NSTEE
+589 STVEE
-594 TAQVLR
+594 GKQVLR
-600 SVTGSSAPSEKGK
+600 SITGKEAPSEKEK

-647 GSKPYGKSS
+647 GSEPYGKSS

-698 PAAGTTG
+698 SATETTG
-705 RLTMVKATG
+705 KSTTVKATG
-714 NFKDWT
+714 NFKSWT

-744 FKASSSLNFY
+744 FKASSSLEFY

-762 TATALPYKIYY
+762 TATALP
-773 HANGGTA
+773 
-780 KGWQTSQ
+780 
-787 PSKSSCNRNGHY
+787 
-799 ASKVNFYELE
+799 
-809 GAKQYVVERAWKEH
+809 KE
-823 KSGCYIFSK
+823 
-832 DDSGNNK
+832 
-839 LTKVISS
+839 VI
-846 IKNSDTALNLI
+846 T
-857 NVPTMLQRSDGY
+857 
-869 NATGSW
+869 
-875 RVGSADSSTKVSY
+875 
-888 SALSGEAAVSAI
+888 
-900 NTLINNANDRMEI
+900 
-913 HLYADWKPKT
+913 
-923 VNVKFDYGKNGGYEA
+923 
-938 ETGTASKI
+938 
-946 QHNIPVGAN
+946 
-955 VLSYA
+955 
-960 EDGEKNGD
+960 
-968 TGIYSKSNSDG
+968 
-979 WQFVGWNTDPE
+979 
-990 ATTGLTSLKAELSW
+990 
-1004 RDHKNHSDTDT
+1004 
-1015 SDACMTLYAI
+1015 
-1025 YKKHVKATFI
+1025 ATFI
-1035 SHEYT
+1035 SHSYSSS
-1040 GTDEKNIPA
+1040 DSYNIPDSA
-1049 SVKKKVTIEK
+1049 QRKQEISKEFVDKYDPKTGKLIEK
-1059 DIFNNNTTLSFT
+1059 VPREMTFN
-1071 FPDASGINM
+1071 FPSAGQING
-1080 WTFDGWISE
+1080 WVFDGWVLS
-1089 DTADVAYSGGYY
+1089 DTASSSYDDKGY
-1101 NKSNTIAKDTTG
+1101 NKASVNQAGASGMITKN
-1113 STICDVTYY
+1113 VVYY
-1122 AQYHKVIS
+1122 AQYHREMS
-1130 WYFVQQKSVDR
+1130 WYFVQQNKVDR
-1141 MQDTIYRNSYD
+1141 HYKTVYRNSYD
-1152 INKYKA
+1152 INRFEHEYK
-1158 SVDCRAPKQI
+1158 DKAPNQT
-1168 LKAGWNATGWTTNAD
+1168 LKEGWVSQGWTDEAD
-1183 CHAASQTD
+1183 CKADPDVQSGGTIIA
-1191 TVGML
+1191 
-1196 VSTEGAVYYG
+1196 TEGQVFYG
-1206 LYQKDVTVT
+1206 LFEKDVTVT

-1221 DPVNG
+1221 DPVNR
-1226 VPDPQTGKAYFST
+1226 VPDSQTGKAYFST

-1258 LSNSWLNEFFQ
+1258 LSNTWLNDFFTKKTD
-1269 NGIGYSKPV
+1269 YSAPV
-1278 DLRKTTDQGFEYPT
+1278 DLRKDSDVGFIYPT
-1292 ITVAN
+1292 ITVAD

-1457 RITLGE
+1457 KITLGE

>member
-21 PAQASPLLGEDSYVT
+21 PAQASPLLGEDNYVT
-36 LEDVTE
+36 LEEVTE
-42 STEEDPPD
+42 STEEEEPPD

-65 SPDYDISPYY
+65 SPDYDINTYY
-75 NDTEEEVEEVETV
+75 NDTEEEVGEVETV
-88 TRSANIGF
+88 TRSASVGF
-96 NNDATADAD
+96 NNNATADAD

-118 SVKTYNSYTYNA
+118 SVKTYNSYTYNS
-130 WMGTKDCTWRVNT
+130 WMGTKDYTWRVNT

-157 AEEIAKDSSYKSK
+157 AEEIAKDSGYKSK
-170 WVRSDV
+170 WVRSD
-176 ESFWEGSG
+176 EKSFWAGSG
-184 AATPKKYTSIKN
+184 AATPKKYKSIKN
-196 SSSIKVTDKNIE
+196 SSSTKVTDKNIE

-220 NGSLPIIFVNS
+220 NGNLPIIFVNS

-254 LVDNRVV
+254 LVDDRVV

-267 EDDLNK
+267 DDDLNK

-311 NSDTQRAA
+311 NGGTQRAA

-409 GDLLARVNFAKGGKK
+409 GDLLARVNFAKDNDEAKK
-424 ANKVENPKDKPE
+424 SGNNPKDNKTS
-436 FWYDPTDYALNAS
+436 WYDPTDYALNAN

-515 AVSGKFTNTTTN
+515 VVSGKFTNTTTK

-546 VSDSNSSPVL
+546 VSDSNSSLVL
-556 TAHKWERGE
+556 TAHKWRTNKNSW
-565 DKTKTLKGTVSTK
+565 KTYTLTGTVSTK
-578 NGQQQIVWEDK
+578 NGQQQIIWKDK
-589 NSTEE
+589 DSTAE

-600 SVTGSSAPSEKGK
+600 SVTGISAPSEKGK

-679 AVSIGDGAAQT
+679 TVSIDGGTAKT
-690 TTVTKELK
+690 TAVTKELK
-698 PAAGTTG
+698 PATETTG
-705 RLTMVKATG
+705 KPTTVKATG
-714 NFKDWT
+714 NFKNWT

-744 FKASSSLNFY
+744 FKASSSLKFY

-762 TATALPYKIYY
+762 TATALP
-773 HANGGTA
+773 
-780 KGWQTSQ
+780 
-787 PSKSSCNRNGHY
+787 
-799 ASKVNFYELE
+799 
-809 GAKQYVVERAWKEH
+809 KE
-823 KSGCYIFSK
+823 
-832 DDSGNNK
+832 
-839 LTKVISS
+839 VI
-846 IKNSDTALNLI
+846 T
-857 NVPTMLQRSDGY
+857 
-869 NATGSW
+869 
-875 RVGSADSSTKVSY
+875 
-888 SALSGEAAVSAI
+888 
-900 NTLINNANDRMEI
+900 
-913 HLYADWKPKT
+913 
-923 VNVKFDYGKNGGYEA
+923 
-938 ETGTASKI
+938 
-946 QHNIPVGAN
+946 
-955 VLSYA
+955 
-960 EDGEKNGD
+960 
-968 TGIYSKSNSDG
+968 
-979 WQFVGWNTDPE
+979 
-990 ATTGLTSLKAELSW
+990 
-1004 RDHKNHSDTDT
+1004 
-1015 SDACMTLYAI
+1015 
-1025 YKKHVKATFI
+1025 ATFI
-1035 SHEYT
+1035 SHSYSSS
-1040 GTDEKNIPA
+1040 DSYNIPDSA
-1049 SVKKKVTIEK
+1049 QQKQEISKEFVDKYDPKTGKLIEK
-1059 DIFNNNTTLSFT
+1059 VPREMTFN
-1071 FPDASGINM
+1071 FPSAGQING
-1080 WTFDGWISE
+1080 WVFDGWVLS
-1089 DTADVAYSGGYY
+1089 DTASSSYDDKGY
-1101 NKSNTIAKDTTG
+1101 NKASVNQAGASGMITKN
-1113 STICDVTYY
+1113 VVYY
-1122 AQYHKVIS
+1122 AQYHREMS
-1130 WYFVQQKSVDR
+1130 WYFVQQNKVDR
-1141 MQDTIYRNSYD
+1141 HYKTVYRNSYD
-1152 INKYKA
+1152 INRFEHEYK
-1158 SVDCRAPKQI
+1158 DKAPNQT
-1168 LKAGWNATGWTTNAD
+1168 LKEGWVSQGWTDEAD
-1183 CHAASQTD
+1183 CKADPDVQPGGTIIA
-1191 TVGML
+1191 
-1196 VSTEGAVYYG
+1196 TEGQVFYG
-1206 LYQKDVTVT
+1206 LFEKDVTVT
-1215 YDTNTY
+1215 YNTNTY
-1221 DPVNG
+1221 DPVDK

-1249 YVHPSYKNV
+1249 YVHPSYRNV
-1258 LSNSWLNEFFQ
+1258 LSNSWLNDFFTKKT
-1269 NGIGYSKPV
+1269 GYSAPV
-1278 DLRKTTDQGFEYPT
+1278 DLRKDSDVGFIYPT
-1292 ITVAN
+1292 ITVAD

>member
-9 VLATTLLLTMVV
+9 VLATTLLLTTVV

-36 LEDVTE
+36 LEEVTE

-130 WMGTKDCTWRVNT
+130 WMGTKDCTWKVNT

-170 WVRSDV
+170 WVRSD
-176 ESFWEGSG
+176 EKSFWTGSG
-184 AATPKKYTSIKN
+184 AATPKKYKSIKN
-196 SSSIKVTDKNIE
+196 SSSTKVTDKNIE

-304 YWSDYYD
+304 YWSNYYD
-311 NSDTQRAA
+311 NGGTQRAA

-324 ATDMANVNG
+324 ATDMVNVNG

-364 VLTGGSRELLTVQT
+364 VLTGGSRELMTVQT
-378 KTDFGEFKT
+378 KTDFGKFKT
-387 QTSSATPVAINT
+387 QTSSATPVAIST

-409 GDLLARVNFAKGGKK
+409 GDLLARVNFAKSGKK
-424 ANKVENPKDKPE
+424 ANEVGNPKDDE
-436 FWYDPTDYALNAS
+436 DNWYDPTDYALNAD
-449 GGGIYGSNGNVPTDK
+449 GGGIYGNNGNVPTDK

-492 VALEKVDIDATQT
+492 VALEKVDIAATQT

-515 AVSGKFTNTTTN
+515 VVSGKFTNTTAK

-556 TAHKWERGE
+556 TAHKWKR
-565 DKTKTLKGTVSTK
+565 DKESTDTLKGTVSTK
-578 NGQQQIVWEDK
+578 NGQQQIIWEDK
-589 NSTEE
+589 DSTAE

-600 SVTGSSAPSEKGK
+600 SVTGTSAPSEKGK

-679 AVSIGDGAAQT
+679 AVSIDGGTAQT

-698 PAAGTTG
+698 PATETTG
-705 RLTMVKATG
+705 KPTTVKATG
-714 NFKDWT
+714 NFKSWT

-744 FKASSSLNFY
+744 FKASSSLEFY

-762 TATALPYKIYY
+762 TATAL
-773 HANGGTA
+773 
-780 KGWQTSQ
+780 
-787 PSKSSCNRNGHY
+787 
-799 ASKVNFYELE
+799 
-809 GAKQYVVERAWKEH
+809 
-823 KSGCYIFSK
+823 SK
-832 DDSGNNK
+832 D
-839 LTKVISS
+839 VI
-846 IKNSDTALNLI
+846 T
-857 NVPTMLQRSDGY
+857 
-869 NATGSW
+869 
-875 RVGSADSSTKVSY
+875 
-888 SALSGEAAVSAI
+888 
-900 NTLINNANDRMEI
+900 
-913 HLYADWKPKT
+913 
-923 VNVKFDYGKNGGYEA
+923 
-938 ETGTASKI
+938 
-946 QHNIPVGAN
+946 
-955 VLSYA
+955 
-960 EDGEKNGD
+960 
-968 TGIYSKSNSDG
+968 
-979 WQFVGWNTDPE
+979 
-990 ATTGLTSLKAELSW
+990 
-1004 RDHKNHSDTDT
+1004 
-1015 SDACMTLYAI
+1015 
-1025 YKKHVKATFI
+1025 ATFI
-1035 SHEYT
+1035 SHSYSSS
-1040 GTDEKNIPA
+1040 DSYNIPDSA
-1049 SVKKKVTIEK
+1049 QQKQEISKEFVDKYDPKTGKLIEK
-1059 DIFNNNTTLSFT
+1059 VPHEMTFN
-1071 FPDASGINM
+1071 FPSAGQING
-1080 WTFDGWISE
+1080 WVFDGWVLS
-1089 DTADVAYSGGYY
+1089 DTASSSYDDKGY
-1101 NKSNTIAKDTTG
+1101 NKASVNQAGASGMITKN
-1113 STICDVTYY
+1113 VVYY
-1122 AQYHKVIS
+1122 AQYHREMS
-1130 WYFVQQKSVDR
+1130 WYFVQQNKVDR
-1141 MQDTIYRNSYD
+1141 HYKTVYRNSYD
-1152 INKYKA
+1152 INRFEHEYK
-1158 SVDCRAPKQI
+1158 DKAPNQT
-1168 LKAGWNATGWTTNAD
+1168 LKEGWVSQGWTDEAD
-1183 CHAASQTD
+1183 CKADPDVQSGGTIIA
-1191 TVGML
+1191 
-1196 VSTEGAVYYG
+1196 TEGQVFYG
-1206 LYQKDVTVT
+1206 LFEKDVTVT

-1221 DPVNG
+1221 DPVNR
-1226 VPDPQTGKAYFST
+1226 VPDSQTGKAYFST

-1258 LSNSWLNEFFQ
+1258 LSNTWLNDFFTKKTD
-1269 NGIGYSKPV
+1269 YSAPV
-1278 DLRKTTDQGFEYPT
+1278 DLRKDSDVGFIYPT
-1292 ITVAN
+1292 ITVAD

-1326 DFEVTQGE
+1326 DFEATQGE

>member
-9 VLATTLLLTMVV
+9 VLATTLLLTTVV

-36 LEDVTE
+36 LEEVTE
-42 STEEDPPD
+42 STEEEEPPD

-65 SPDYDISPYY
+65 SPDYDINPYY

-130 WMGTKDCTWRVNT
+130 WMGTKDCTWKVNT

-170 WVRSDV
+170 WVRSD
-176 ESFWEGSG
+176 EKSFWAGSG
-184 AATPKKYTSIKN
+184 AATPKKYKSIKN
-196 SSSIKVTDKNIE
+196 SSSTKVTDKNIE

-254 LVDNRVV
+254 LVDDRVV

-267 EDDLNK
+267 DDDLNK

-311 NSDTQRAA
+311 NGGTQRAA

-387 QTSSATPVAINT
+387 QTSSATPVAIST

-409 GDLLARVNFAKGGKK
+409 GDLLARVNFAKDNDEAKK
-424 ANKVENPKDKPE
+424 SGNNPKDNKTS
-436 FWYDPTDYALNAS
+436 WYDPTDYALNAN

-515 AVSGKFTNTTTN
+515 VVSGKFTNTTTK

-556 TAHKWERGE
+556 TAHKWRTNKNSW
-565 DKTKTLKGTVSTK
+565 KTYTLTGTVSTK
-578 NGQQQIVWEDK
+578 NGQQQIIWKDK
-589 NSTEE
+589 DSTAE

-600 SVTGSSAPSEKGK
+600 SVTGTSAPSEKGK

-679 AVSIGDGAAQT
+679 TVSIDGGTAKT
-690 TTVTKELK
+690 TAVTKELK
-698 PAAGTTG
+698 PATETTG
-705 RLTMVKATG
+705 KPTTVKATG
-714 NFKDWT
+714 NFKNWT

-744 FKASSSLNFY
+744 FKASSSLKFY

-762 TATALPYKIYY
+762 TATALP
-773 HANGGTA
+773 
-780 KGWQTSQ
+780 
-787 PSKSSCNRNGHY
+787 
-799 ASKVNFYELE
+799 
-809 GAKQYVVERAWKEH
+809 KE
-823 KSGCYIFSK
+823 
-832 DDSGNNK
+832 
-839 LTKVISS
+839 VI
-846 IKNSDTALNLI
+846 T
-857 NVPTMLQRSDGY
+857 
-869 NATGSW
+869 
-875 RVGSADSSTKVSY
+875 
-888 SALSGEAAVSAI
+888 
-900 NTLINNANDRMEI
+900 
-913 HLYADWKPKT
+913 
-923 VNVKFDYGKNGGYEA
+923 
-938 ETGTASKI
+938 
-946 QHNIPVGAN
+946 
-955 VLSYA
+955 
-960 EDGEKNGD
+960 
-968 TGIYSKSNSDG
+968 
-979 WQFVGWNTDPE
+979 
-990 ATTGLTSLKAELSW
+990 
-1004 RDHKNHSDTDT
+1004 
-1015 SDACMTLYAI
+1015 
-1025 YKKHVKATFI
+1025 ATFI
-1035 SHEYT
+1035 SHSYSSS
-1040 GTDEKNIPA
+1040 DSYNIPDSA
-1049 SVKKKVTIEK
+1049 QQKQEISKEFVDKYDPKTGKLIEK
-1059 DIFNNNTTLSFT
+1059 VPREMTFN
-1071 FPDASGINM
+1071 FPSAGQING
-1080 WTFDGWISE
+1080 WVFDGWVLS
-1089 DTADVAYSGGYY
+1089 DTASSSYDDKGY
-1101 NKSNTIAKDTTG
+1101 NKASVNQAGASGMITKN
-1113 STICDVTYY
+1113 VVYY
-1122 AQYHKVIS
+1122 AQYHREMS
-1130 WYFVQQKSVDR
+1130 WYFVQQNKVDR
-1141 MQDTIYRNSYD
+1141 HYKTVYRNSYD
-1152 INKYKA
+1152 INRFEHEYK
-1158 SVDCRAPKQI
+1158 DKAPNQT
-1168 LKAGWNATGWTTNAD
+1168 LKEGWVSQGWTDEAD
-1183 CHAASQTD
+1183 CKADPDVQPGGTIIA
-1191 TVGML
+1191 
-1196 VSTEGAVYYG
+1196 TEGQVFYG
-1206 LYQKDVTVT
+1206 LFEKDVTVT
-1215 YDTNTY
+1215 YNTNTY
-1221 DPVNG
+1221 DPVDK

-1258 LSNSWLNEFFQ
+1258 LSNTWLNDFFTKKTD
-1269 NGIGYSKPV
+1269 YSAPV
-1278 DLRKTTDQGFEYPT
+1278 DLRKDSDVGFIYPT
-1292 ITVAN
+1292 ITVAD

-1326 DFEVTQGE
+1326 DFKVTQGE

-1479 TATLSMDA
+1479 TATLSMNA

>member
-9 VLATTLLLTMVV
+9 VLATTLLLTTVV

-36 LEDVTE
+36 LEEVTE

-75 NDTEEEVEEVETV
+75 NDTEEEVGEVETV
-88 TRSANIGF
+88 TRSANVGF

-118 SVKTYNSYTYNA
+118 SVKTYNSYTYNS
-130 WMGTKDCTWRVNT
+130 WMGTKDYTWKVNT

-170 WVRSDV
+170 WVRSD
-176 ESFWEGSG
+176 EKSFWTGSG
-184 AATPKKYTSIKN
+184 AATPKKYKSIKN
-196 SSSIKVTDKNIE
+196 SSSTKITDKNIE

-267 EDDLNK
+267 DDDLNK

-311 NSDTQRAA
+311 NGGTQRAA

-409 GDLLARVNFAKGGKK
+409 GDLLARVNFAKDNDEAKK
-424 ANKVENPKDKPE
+424 SGNNPKDNKTS
-436 FWYDPTDYALNAS
+436 WYDPTDYALNAN

-515 AVSGKFTNTTTN
+515 VVSGKFTNTTTK

-556 TAHKWERGE
+556 TAHKWRTNKNSW
-565 DKTKTLKGTVSTK
+565 KTYTLTGTVSTK
-578 NGQQQIVWEDK
+578 NGQQQIIWKDK
-589 NSTEE
+589 DSTAE

-679 AVSIGDGAAQT
+679 AVSIDDGTAKT

-698 PAAGTTG
+698 PATETTG
-705 RLTMVKATG
+705 KPTTVKATG
-714 NFKDWT
+714 NFKNWT

-744 FKASSSLNFY
+744 FKASSSLKFY

-762 TATALPYKIYY
+762 TATALP
-773 HANGGTA
+773 
-780 KGWQTSQ
+780 
-787 PSKSSCNRNGHY
+787 
-799 ASKVNFYELE
+799 
-809 GAKQYVVERAWKEH
+809 KE
-823 KSGCYIFSK
+823 
-832 DDSGNNK
+832 
-839 LTKVISS
+839 VI
-846 IKNSDTALNLI
+846 T
-857 NVPTMLQRSDGY
+857 
-869 NATGSW
+869 
-875 RVGSADSSTKVSY
+875 
-888 SALSGEAAVSAI
+888 
-900 NTLINNANDRMEI
+900 
-913 HLYADWKPKT
+913 
-923 VNVKFDYGKNGGYEA
+923 
-938 ETGTASKI
+938 
-946 QHNIPVGAN
+946 
-955 VLSYA
+955 
-960 EDGEKNGD
+960 
-968 TGIYSKSNSDG
+968 
-979 WQFVGWNTDPE
+979 
-990 ATTGLTSLKAELSW
+990 
-1004 RDHKNHSDTDT
+1004 
-1015 SDACMTLYAI
+1015 
-1025 YKKHVKATFI
+1025 ATFI
-1035 SHEYT
+1035 SYSYSSS
-1040 GTDEKNIPA
+1040 DSYNIPDSA
-1049 SVKKKVTIEK
+1049 QQKQEISKEFVDKYDPKTGKLIEK
-1059 DIFNNNTTLSFT
+1059 VPREMTFN
-1071 FPDASGINM
+1071 FPSAGQING
-1080 WTFDGWISE
+1080 WVFDGWVLS
-1089 DTADVAYSGGYY
+1089 DTASSSYDDKGY
-1101 NKSNTIAKDTTG
+1101 NKASVNQAGASGMITKN
-1113 STICDVTYY
+1113 VVYY
-1122 AQYHKVIS
+1122 AQYHREMS
-1130 WYFVQQKSVDR
+1130 WYFVQQNKVDR
-1141 MQDTIYRNSYD
+1141 HYKAVYRNSYD
-1152 INKYKA
+1152 INRFEHEYK
-1158 SVDCRAPKQI
+1158 DKAPNQT
-1168 LKAGWNATGWTTNAD
+1168 LKEGWVSQGWTDEAD
-1183 CHAASQTD
+1183 CKADLDVQSGGTIIA
-1191 TVGML
+1191 
-1196 VSTEGAVYYG
+1196 TEGQVFYG
-1206 LYQKDVTVT
+1206 LFEKDVTVT
-1215 YDTNTY
+1215 YNTNTY
-1221 DPVNG
+1221 DPVDK
-1226 VPDPQTGKAYFST
+1226 VPDPQTEKAYFST
-1239 ASWDFSQVKD
+1239 SSWDFSQVKD

-1258 LSNSWLNEFFQ
+1258 LSNTWLNDFFTKKTD
-1269 NGIGYSKPV
+1269 YSAPV
-1278 DLRKTTDQGFEYPT
+1278 DLRKDSDVGFIYPT
-1292 ITVAN
+1292 ITVAD

>member
-9 VLATTLLLTMVV
+9 VLATTLLLTTVV

-36 LEDVTE
+36 LEEVTE

-118 SVKTYNSYTYNA
+118 SVKTYNSYTYNS
-130 WMGTKDCTWRVNT
+130 WMGTKDYTWKVNT

-170 WVRSDV
+170 WVRSD
-176 ESFWEGSG
+176 EKSFWAGSG
-184 AATPKKYTSIKN
+184 AATPKKYKSIKN
-196 SSSIKVTDKNIE
+196 SSSTKITDKNIE

-267 EDDLNK
+267 DDDLNK

-311 NSDTQRAA
+311 NGGTQRAA

-324 ATDMANVNG
+324 ATDMVNVNG

-378 KTDFGEFKT
+378 KTDFGDFTT

-409 GDLLARVNFAKGGKK
+409 GDLLARVNFAKNGKK
-424 ANKVENPKDKPE
+424 ANKVGNPKDDE
-436 FWYDPTDYALNAS
+436 ANWYDPTDYALNAG
-449 GGGIYGSNGNVPTDK
+449 GGGIYGSDGNVPTDK

-472 FSVQAKDTSV
+472 FSVQAKDNSV

-492 VALEKVDIDATQT
+492 VALEKVDIAATQT
-505 ITVKERSKPV
+505 ITVEKRSKPV
-515 AVSGKFTNTTTN
+515 VVSGKFTNTTTK

-546 VSDSNSSPVL
+546 VSDSNSSLVL
-556 TAHKWERGE
+556 TRHRWVVREKSWE
-565 DKTKTLKGTVSTK
+565 TKTLKGTVSTK
-578 NGQQQIVWEDK
+578 NGQQQIIWKDK
-589 NSTEE
+589 STVEE
-594 TAQVLR
+594 GKQVLR
-600 SVTGSSAPSEKGK
+600 SITGKEAPSEKEK

-698 PAAGTTG
+698 SATETTG
-705 RLTMVKATG
+705 KSTTVKATG
-714 NFKDWT
+714 NFKSWT

-744 FKASSSLNFY
+744 FKASSSLEFY

-762 TATALPYKIYY
+762 TATALP
-773 HANGGTA
+773 
-780 KGWQTSQ
+780 
-787 PSKSSCNRNGHY
+787 
-799 ASKVNFYELE
+799 
-809 GAKQYVVERAWKEH
+809 KE
-823 KSGCYIFSK
+823 
-832 DDSGNNK
+832 
-839 LTKVISS
+839 VI
-846 IKNSDTALNLI
+846 T
-857 NVPTMLQRSDGY
+857 
-869 NATGSW
+869 
-875 RVGSADSSTKVSY
+875 
-888 SALSGEAAVSAI
+888 
-900 NTLINNANDRMEI
+900 
-913 HLYADWKPKT
+913 
-923 VNVKFDYGKNGGYEA
+923 
-938 ETGTASKI
+938 
-946 QHNIPVGAN
+946 
-955 VLSYA
+955 
-960 EDGEKNGD
+960 
-968 TGIYSKSNSDG
+968 
-979 WQFVGWNTDPE
+979 
-990 ATTGLTSLKAELSW
+990 
-1004 RDHKNHSDTDT
+1004 
-1015 SDACMTLYAI
+1015 
-1025 YKKHVKATFI
+1025 ATFI
-1035 SHEYT
+1035 SHSYSSS
-1040 GTDEKNIPA
+1040 DSYNIPDSA
-1049 SVKKKVTIEK
+1049 QRKQEISKEFVDKYDPKTGKLIEK
-1059 DIFNNNTTLSFT
+1059 VPREMTFN
-1071 FPDASGINM
+1071 FPSAGQING
-1080 WTFDGWISE
+1080 WVFDGWVLS
-1089 DTADVAYSGGYY
+1089 DTASSSYDDKGY
-1101 NKSNTIAKDTTG
+1101 NKASVNQAGASGMITKN
-1113 STICDVTYY
+1113 VVYY
-1122 AQYHKVIS
+1122 AQYHREMS
-1130 WYFVQQKSVDR
+1130 WYFVQQNKVDR
-1141 MQDTIYRNSYD
+1141 HYKTVYRNSYD
-1152 INKYKA
+1152 INRFEHEYK
-1158 SVDCRAPKQI
+1158 DKAPNQT
-1168 LKAGWNATGWTTNAD
+1168 LKEGWVSQGWTDEAD
-1183 CHAASQTD
+1183 CKADPDVQSGGTIIA
-1191 TVGML
+1191 
-1196 VSTEGAVYYG
+1196 TEGQVFYG
-1206 LYQKDVTVT
+1206 LFEKDVTVT

-1221 DPVNG
+1221 DPVNR
-1226 VPDPQTGKAYFST
+1226 VPDSQTGKAYFST

-1258 LSNSWLNEFFQ
+1258 LSNTWLNDFFTKKTD
-1269 NGIGYSKPV
+1269 YSAPV
-1278 DLRKTTDQGFEYPT
+1278 DLRKDSDVGFIYPT
-1292 ITVAN
+1292 ITVAD

-1375 TSVSILVGDSIN
+1375 TSVSMLVGDSIN

>member
-9 VLATTLLLTMVV
+9 VLATTLLLTTVV

-36 LEDVTE
+36 LEEVTE
-42 STEEDPPD
+42 SAEEDPPD

-118 SVKTYNSYTYNA
+118 SVKTYNSYTYNS
-130 WMGTKDCTWRVNT
+130 WMGTKDYTWKVNT

-170 WVRSDV
+170 WVRSD
-176 ESFWEGSG
+176 EKSFWTGSG
-184 AATPKKYTSIKN
+184 AATPKKYKSIKN
-196 SSSIKVTDKNIE
+196 SSSTKVTDKNIE

-304 YWSDYYD
+304 YWSNYYD
-311 NSDTQRAA
+311 NGGTQRAA

-324 ATDMANVNG
+324 ATDMVNVNG

-387 QTSSATPVAINT
+387 QTSSATPVAIST

-409 GDLLARVNFAKGGKK
+409 GDLLARVNFAKSGKK
-424 ANKVENPKDKPE
+424 ANKVGNPKDKPE
-436 FWYDPTDYALNAS
+436 SWYDPTDYALNAD
-449 GGGIYGSNGNVPTDK
+449 GGGIYGNNGNVPTDK

-492 VALEKVDIDATQT
+492 VALEKVDIAATQT

-515 AVSGKFTNTTTN
+515 VVSGKFTNTTAK

-540 LPKGLT
+540 LPKGLK

-556 TAHKWERGE
+556 TKHKWEKE
-565 DKTKTLKGTVSTK
+565 SWQTKTLKGTVSTK
-578 NGQQQIVWEDK
+578 NGQQQIIWKDK
-589 NSTEE
+589 DSTAE

-600 SVTGSSAPSEKGK
+600 SVTGTSAPSEKGK

-679 AVSIGDGAAQT
+679 AVSIDGGTAKT

-698 PAAGTTG
+698 PATETTG
-705 RLTMVKATG
+705 KPTTVKATG
-714 NFKDWT
+714 NFKSWT

-744 FKASSSLNFY
+744 FKASSSLEFY

-762 TATALPYKIYY
+762 TATALP
-773 HANGGTA
+773 
-780 KGWQTSQ
+780 
-787 PSKSSCNRNGHY
+787 
-799 ASKVNFYELE
+799 
-809 GAKQYVVERAWKEH
+809 
-823 KSGCYIFSK
+823 K
-832 DDSGNNK
+832 D
-839 LTKVISS
+839 VI
-846 IKNSDTALNLI
+846 T
-857 NVPTMLQRSDGY
+857 
-869 NATGSW
+869 
-875 RVGSADSSTKVSY
+875 
-888 SALSGEAAVSAI
+888 
-900 NTLINNANDRMEI
+900 
-913 HLYADWKPKT
+913 
-923 VNVKFDYGKNGGYEA
+923 
-938 ETGTASKI
+938 
-946 QHNIPVGAN
+946 
-955 VLSYA
+955 
-960 EDGEKNGD
+960 
-968 TGIYSKSNSDG
+968 
-979 WQFVGWNTDPE
+979 
-990 ATTGLTSLKAELSW
+990 
-1004 RDHKNHSDTDT
+1004 
-1015 SDACMTLYAI
+1015 
-1025 YKKHVKATFI
+1025 ATFI
-1035 SHEYT
+1035 SHSYSSS
-1040 GTDEKNIPA
+1040 DSYNIPDSA
-1049 SVKKKVTIEK
+1049 QRKQEISKEFVDKYDPKTGKLIEK
-1059 DIFNNNTTLSFT
+1059 VPREMTFN
-1071 FPDASGINM
+1071 FPSAGQING
-1080 WTFDGWISE
+1080 WVFDGWVLS
-1089 DTADVAYSGGYY
+1089 DTASSSYDDKGY
-1101 NKSNTIAKDTTG
+1101 NKASVNLAGASGMITKN
-1113 STICDVTYY
+1113 VVYY
-1122 AQYHKVIS
+1122 AQYHREMS
-1130 WYFVQQKSVDR
+1130 WYFVQQNKVDR
-1141 MQDTIYRNSYD
+1141 HYKTVYRNSYD
-1152 INKYKA
+1152 INRFEHEYK
-1158 SVDCRAPKQI
+1158 DKAPNQT
-1168 LKAGWNATGWTTNAD
+1168 LKEGWVSQGWTDKAD
-1183 CHAASQTD
+1183 CKADSDVQSGGTIIA
-1191 TVGML
+1191 
-1196 VSTEGAVYYG
+1196 TEGKVFYG
-1206 LYQKDVTVT
+1206 LFEKDVTVT

-1221 DPVNG
+1221 DPVNR
-1226 VPDPQTGKAYFST
+1226 VPDSQTGKAYFST

-1258 LSNSWLNEFFQ
+1258 LSNTWLNDFFTKKTD
-1269 NGIGYSKPV
+1269 YSAPV
-1278 DLRKTTDQGFEYPT
+1278 DLRKDSDVGFIYPT
-1292 ITVAN
+1292 ITVAD

>member
-9 VLATTLLLTMVV
+9 VLATTLLLTTVV

-36 LEDVTE
+36 LEEVTE

-118 SVKTYNSYTYNA
+118 SVKTYNSYTYNS
-130 WMGTKDCTWRVNT
+130 WMGTKDYTWKVNT

-170 WVRSDV
+170 WVRSD
-176 ESFWEGSG
+176 EKSFWTGSG
-184 AATPKKYTSIKN
+184 AATPKKYKSIKN
-196 SSSIKVTDKNIE
+196 SSSTKITDKNIE

-304 YWSDYYD
+304 YWSNYYD
-311 NSDTQRAA
+311 NGGTQRAA

-378 KTDFGEFKT
+378 KTDFGDFTT
-387 QTSSATPVAINT
+387 QTSSATPVAIST

-409 GDLLARVNFAKGGKK
+409 GDLLARVNFAKNDKK
-424 ANKVENPKDKPE
+424 ANKVGNPKDDE
-436 FWYDPTDYALNAS
+436 ANWYDPTDYALNAG

-515 AVSGKFTNTTTN
+515 VVSGKFTNTTTK

-546 VSDSNSSPVL
+546 VSDSNSSLVL
-556 TAHKWERGE
+556 TRHRWVVREKSWE
-565 DKTKTLKGTVSTK
+565 TKTLKGTVSTK
-578 NGQQQIVWEDK
+578 NGQQQIIWKDK
-589 NSTEE
+589 STVEE
-594 TAQVLR
+594 GKQVLR
-600 SVTGSSAPSEKGK
+600 SITGKEAPSEKEK

-679 AVSIGDGAAQT
+679 AVSIGDVAAQT

-698 PAAGTTG
+698 SATETTG
-705 RLTMVKATG
+705 KSTTVKATG
-714 NFKDWT
+714 NFKSWT

-744 FKASSSLNFY
+744 FKASSSLEFY

-762 TATALPYKIYY
+762 TATALP
-773 HANGGTA
+773 
-780 KGWQTSQ
+780 
-787 PSKSSCNRNGHY
+787 
-799 ASKVNFYELE
+799 
-809 GAKQYVVERAWKEH
+809 KE
-823 KSGCYIFSK
+823 
-832 DDSGNNK
+832 
-839 LTKVISS
+839 VI
-846 IKNSDTALNLI
+846 T
-857 NVPTMLQRSDGY
+857 
-869 NATGSW
+869 
-875 RVGSADSSTKVSY
+875 
-888 SALSGEAAVSAI
+888 
-900 NTLINNANDRMEI
+900 
-913 HLYADWKPKT
+913 
-923 VNVKFDYGKNGGYEA
+923 
-938 ETGTASKI
+938 
-946 QHNIPVGAN
+946 
-955 VLSYA
+955 
-960 EDGEKNGD
+960 
-968 TGIYSKSNSDG
+968 
-979 WQFVGWNTDPE
+979 
-990 ATTGLTSLKAELSW
+990 
-1004 RDHKNHSDTDT
+1004 
-1015 SDACMTLYAI
+1015 
-1025 YKKHVKATFI
+1025 ATFI
-1035 SHEYT
+1035 SHSYYSS
-1040 GTDEKNIPA
+1040 DSYNIPDSA
-1049 SVKKKVTIEK
+1049 QRKQEISKEFVDKYDPKTGKLIEK
-1059 DIFNNNTTLSFT
+1059 VPREMTFN
-1071 FPDASGINM
+1071 FPSAGQING
-1080 WTFDGWISE
+1080 WVFDGWVLS
-1089 DTADVAYSGGYY
+1089 DTASSSYDDKGY
-1101 NKSNTIAKDTTG
+1101 NKASVNQAGASGMITKN
-1113 STICDVTYY
+1113 VVYY
-1122 AQYHKVIS
+1122 AQYHREMS
-1130 WYFVQQKSVDR
+1130 WYFVQQNKVDR
-1141 MQDTIYRNSYD
+1141 HYKTVYRNSYD
-1152 INKYKA
+1152 INRFEHEYK
-1158 SVDCRAPKQI
+1158 DKAPNQT
-1168 LKAGWNATGWTTNAD
+1168 LKEGWVSQGWTDEAD
-1183 CHAASQTD
+1183 CKADPDVQSGGTIIA
-1191 TVGML
+1191 
-1196 VSTEGAVYYG
+1196 TEGQVFYG
-1206 LYQKDVTVT
+1206 LFEKDVTVT

-1221 DPVNG
+1221 DPVNR
-1226 VPDPQTGKAYFST
+1226 VPDSQTGKAYFST

-1258 LSNSWLNEFFQ
+1258 LSNTWLNDFFTKKTD
-1269 NGIGYSKPV
+1269 YSAPV
-1278 DLRKTTDQGFEYPT
+1278 DLRKDSDVGFIYPT
-1292 ITVAN
+1292 ITVAD

>member
-9 VLATTLLLTMVV
+9 VLATTLLLTTVV

-36 LEDVTE
+36 LEEVTE

-130 WMGTKDCTWRVNT
+130 WMGTKDCTWKVNT

-170 WVRSDV
+170 WVRSD
-176 ESFWEGSG
+176 EKSFWTGSG
-184 AATPKKYTSIKN
+184 AATPEKYKSIKN
-196 SSSIKVTDKNIE
+196 SSSTKVTDKNIE

-311 NSDTQRAA
+311 NGGTQRVA

-387 QTSSATPVAINT
+387 QTSSATPVAIST

-409 GDLLARVNFAKGGKK
+409 GDLLARVNFAKSGKK
-424 ANKVENPKDKPE
+424 ANKVGNPKDKPE
-436 FWYDPTDYALNAS
+436 SWYDPTDYALKAD
-449 GGGIYGSNGNVPTDK
+449 GGGIYGSDGNVPTDK

-515 AVSGKFTNTTTN
+515 VVSGKFTNTTTK

-556 TAHKWERGE
+556 TRHRWVVRENSW
-565 DKTKTLKGTVSTK
+565 KTDTLKGTVSTK
-578 NGQQQIVWEDK
+578 NGKQQIVWEDK

-600 SVTGSSAPSEKGK
+600 SVTGTSAPSEKGK

-679 AVSIGDGAAQT
+679 AVSIDGGTAKT

-698 PAAGTTG
+698 PATETTG
-705 RLTMVKATG
+705 KPTTVKATG
-714 NFKDWT
+714 NFKGWT

-730 EYGENHDTTIDSDR
+730 EYGENHDTTINSDK
-744 FKASSSLNFY
+744 FKVSSNLKFY

-762 TATALPYKIYY
+762 TATALP
-773 HANGGTA
+773 
-780 KGWQTSQ
+780 
-787 PSKSSCNRNGHY
+787 
-799 ASKVNFYELE
+799 
-809 GAKQYVVERAWKEH
+809 KE
-823 KSGCYIFSK
+823 
-832 DDSGNNK
+832 
-839 LTKVISS
+839 VI
-846 IKNSDTALNLI
+846 T
-857 NVPTMLQRSDGY
+857 
-869 NATGSW
+869 
-875 RVGSADSSTKVSY
+875 
-888 SALSGEAAVSAI
+888 
-900 NTLINNANDRMEI
+900 
-913 HLYADWKPKT
+913 
-923 VNVKFDYGKNGGYEA
+923 
-938 ETGTASKI
+938 
-946 QHNIPVGAN
+946 
-955 VLSYA
+955 
-960 EDGEKNGD
+960 
-968 TGIYSKSNSDG
+968 
-979 WQFVGWNTDPE
+979 
-990 ATTGLTSLKAELSW
+990 
-1004 RDHKNHSDTDT
+1004 
-1015 SDACMTLYAI
+1015 
-1025 YKKHVKATFI
+1025 ATFI
-1035 SHEYT
+1035 SHSYSSS
-1040 GTDEKNIPA
+1040 DSYNIPDSA
-1049 SVKKKVTIEK
+1049 QQKQEISKEFVDKYDPKTGKLIEK
-1059 DIFNNNTTLSFT
+1059 VPHEMTFN
-1071 FPDASGINM
+1071 FPSAGQING
-1080 WTFDGWISE
+1080 WVFDGWVLS
-1089 DTADVAYSGGYY
+1089 DTASSSYDDKGY
-1101 NKSNTIAKDTTG
+1101 NKASVNQAGASGMITKN
-1113 STICDVTYY
+1113 VVYY
-1122 AQYHKVIS
+1122 AQYHREMS
-1130 WYFVQQKSVDR
+1130 WYFVQQNKVDR
-1141 MQDTIYRNSYD
+1141 HYKTVYRNSYD
-1152 INKYKA
+1152 INRFEHEYK
-1158 SVDCRAPKQI
+1158 DKAPNQT
-1168 LKAGWNATGWTTNAD
+1168 LKEGWVSQGWTDEAD
-1183 CHAASQTD
+1183 CKADSDVQSGGTIIA
-1191 TVGML
+1191 
-1196 VSTEGAVYYG
+1196 TEGKVFYG
-1206 LYQKDVTVT
+1206 LFEKDVTVT

-1226 VPDPQTGKAYFST
+1226 VPDSQTGKAYFST

-1258 LSNSWLNEFFQ
+1258 LSNTWLNDFFTKKTD
-1269 NGIGYSKPV
+1269 YSAPV
-1278 DLRKTTDQGFEYPT
+1278 DLRKDSDVGFIYPT
-1292 ITVAN
+1292 ITVAD

-1326 DFEVTQGE
+1326 DFEATQGE

-1427 ITIKVYTSDGKTD
+1427 ITIKVYTSDDKTD

>member
-9 VLATTLLLTMVV
+9 VLATTLLLTTVV

-36 LEDVTE
+36 LEEVTE

-118 SVKTYNSYTYNA
+118 SVKTYNSYTYNS
-130 WMGTKDCTWRVNT
+130 WMGTKDYTWKVNT

-170 WVRSDV
+170 WVRSD
-176 ESFWEGSG
+176 EKSFWAGSG
-184 AATPKKYTSIKN
+184 AATPKKYKSIKN
-196 SSSIKVTDKNIE
+196 SSSTKITDKNIE

-267 EDDLNK
+267 DDDLNK
-273 AQPNKI
+273 AQPNKT

-311 NSDTQRAA
+311 NGGTQRAA

-324 ATDMANVNG
+324 ATDMVNVNG

-378 KTDFGEFKT
+378 KTDFGDFTT

-409 GDLLARVNFAKGGKK
+409 GDLLARVNFAKNDKK
-424 ANKVENPKDKPE
+424 ANKVGNPKDDE
-436 FWYDPTDYALNAS
+436 ANWYDPTDYALNAG

-515 AVSGKFTNTTTN
+515 VVSGKFTNTTTK

-546 VSDSNSSPVL
+546 VSDSNSSLVL
-556 TAHKWERGE
+556 TRHRWVVREKSWE
-565 DKTKTLKGTVSTK
+565 TKTLKGTVSTK
-578 NGQQQIVWEDK
+578 NGQQQIIWKDK
-589 NSTEE
+589 STVEE
-594 TAQVLR
+594 GKQVLR
-600 SVTGSSAPSEKGK
+600 SITGKEAPSEKEK

-698 PAAGTTG
+698 SATETTG
-705 RLTMVKATG
+705 KSTTVKATG
-714 NFKDWT
+714 NFKSWT

-744 FKASSSLNFY
+744 FKASSSLEFY

-762 TATALPYKIYY
+762 TATALP
-773 HANGGTA
+773 
-780 KGWQTSQ
+780 
-787 PSKSSCNRNGHY
+787 
-799 ASKVNFYELE
+799 
-809 GAKQYVVERAWKEH
+809 
-823 KSGCYIFSK
+823 K
-832 DDSGNNK
+832 D
-839 LTKVISS
+839 VI
-846 IKNSDTALNLI
+846 T
-857 NVPTMLQRSDGY
+857 
-869 NATGSW
+869 
-875 RVGSADSSTKVSY
+875 
-888 SALSGEAAVSAI
+888 
-900 NTLINNANDRMEI
+900 
-913 HLYADWKPKT
+913 
-923 VNVKFDYGKNGGYEA
+923 
-938 ETGTASKI
+938 
-946 QHNIPVGAN
+946 
-955 VLSYA
+955 
-960 EDGEKNGD
+960 
-968 TGIYSKSNSDG
+968 
-979 WQFVGWNTDPE
+979 
-990 ATTGLTSLKAELSW
+990 
-1004 RDHKNHSDTDT
+1004 
-1015 SDACMTLYAI
+1015 
-1025 YKKHVKATFI
+1025 ATFI
-1035 SHEYT
+1035 SHSYSSS
-1040 GTDEKNIPA
+1040 DSYNIPDSA
-1049 SVKKKVTIEK
+1049 QRKQEISKEFVDKYDPKTGKLIEK
-1059 DIFNNNTTLSFT
+1059 VPREMTFN
-1071 FPDASGINM
+1071 FPSAGQING
-1080 WTFDGWISE
+1080 WVFDGWVLS
-1089 DTADVAYSGGYY
+1089 DTASSSYDDKGY
-1101 NKSNTIAKDTTG
+1101 NKASVNQAGASGMITKN
-1113 STICDVTYY
+1113 VVYY
-1122 AQYHKVIS
+1122 AQYHREMS
-1130 WYFVQQKSVDR
+1130 WYFVQQNKVDR
-1141 MQDTIYRNSYD
+1141 HYKTVYRNSYD
-1152 INKYKA
+1152 INRFEHEYK
-1158 SVDCRAPKQI
+1158 DKAPNQT
-1168 LKAGWNATGWTTNAD
+1168 LKEGWVSQGWTDEAD
-1183 CHAASQTD
+1183 CKADPDVQSGGTIIA
-1191 TVGML
+1191 
-1196 VSTEGAVYYG
+1196 TEGQVFYG
-1206 LYQKDVTVT
+1206 LFEKDVTVT

-1221 DPVNG
+1221 DPVNR
-1226 VPDPQTGKAYFST
+1226 VPDSQTGKAYFST

-1258 LSNSWLNEFFQ
+1258 LSNTWLNDFFTKKTD
-1269 NGIGYSKPV
+1269 YSAPV
-1278 DLRKTTDQGFEYPT
+1278 DLRKDSDVGFIYPT
-1292 ITVAN
+1292 ITVAD

>member
-9 VLATTLLLTMVV
+9 VLATTLLLTTVV

-36 LEDVTE
+36 LEEVTE

-88 TRSANIGF
+88 TRSANVGF

-118 SVKTYNSYTYNA
+118 SVKTYNSYTYNS
-130 WMGTKDCTWRVNT
+130 WMGTKDYTWKVNT

-170 WVRSDV
+170 WVRSD
-176 ESFWEGSG
+176 EKSFWAGSG
-184 AATPKKYTSIKN
+184 AATPKKYKSIKN
-196 SSSIKVTDKNIE
+196 SSSTKVTDKNIE

-231 DNEAYSINA
+231 DNEAYSIDA

-254 LVDNRVV
+254 LVDNRKVAGA
-261 RQDNWS
+261 DKNA
-267 EDDLNK
+267 ET
-273 AQPNKI
+273 KI

-311 NSDTQRAA
+311 NGGTQRAA

-409 GDLLARVNFAKGGKK
+409 GDLLARVNFAKDNDEAKK
-424 ANKVENPKDKPE
+424 SGNNPKDNKTS
-436 FWYDPTDYALNAS
+436 WYDPTDYALNAN

-515 AVSGKFTNTTTN
+515 VVSGKFTNTTTK

-556 TAHKWERGE
+556 TAHKWRTNKNSW
-565 DKTKTLKGTVSTK
+565 KTYTLTGTVSTK
-578 NGQQQIVWEDK
+578 NGQQQIIWKDK
-589 NSTEE
+589 DSTAE

-600 SVTGSSAPSEKGK
+600 SVTGTSAPSEKGK

-679 AVSIGDGAAQT
+679 AVSIDGGTAKT

-698 PAAGTTG
+698 PATETTG
-705 RLTMVKATG
+705 KPTTVKATG
-714 NFKDWT
+714 NFKGWT

-730 EYGENHDTTIDSDR
+730 EYGENHDTTINSDK
-744 FKASSSLNFY
+744 FKASSSLKFY

-762 TATALPYKIYY
+762 TATALP
-773 HANGGTA
+773 
-780 KGWQTSQ
+780 
-787 PSKSSCNRNGHY
+787 
-799 ASKVNFYELE
+799 
-809 GAKQYVVERAWKEH
+809 KE
-823 KSGCYIFSK
+823 
-832 DDSGNNK
+832 
-839 LTKVISS
+839 VI
-846 IKNSDTALNLI
+846 T
-857 NVPTMLQRSDGY
+857 
-869 NATGSW
+869 
-875 RVGSADSSTKVSY
+875 
-888 SALSGEAAVSAI
+888 
-900 NTLINNANDRMEI
+900 
-913 HLYADWKPKT
+913 
-923 VNVKFDYGKNGGYEA
+923 
-938 ETGTASKI
+938 
-946 QHNIPVGAN
+946 
-955 VLSYA
+955 
-960 EDGEKNGD
+960 
-968 TGIYSKSNSDG
+968 
-979 WQFVGWNTDPE
+979 
-990 ATTGLTSLKAELSW
+990 
-1004 RDHKNHSDTDT
+1004 
-1015 SDACMTLYAI
+1015 
-1025 YKKHVKATFI
+1025 ATFI
-1035 SHEYT
+1035 SHSYSSS
-1040 GTDEKNIPA
+1040 DSYNIPDSA
-1049 SVKKKVTIEK
+1049 QQKQEISKEIVDKYDPKTGKLIEK
-1059 DIFNNNTTLSFT
+1059 VPREMTFN
-1071 FPDASGINM
+1071 FPSAGQING
-1080 WTFDGWISE
+1080 WGFDGWVLS
-1089 DTADVAYSGGYY
+1089 DTASSSYDDKGY
-1101 NKSNTIAKDTTG
+1101 NKASVNQAGASGMITKN
-1113 STICDVTYY
+1113 VVYY
-1122 AQYHKVIS
+1122 AQYHREMS
-1130 WYFVQQKSVDR
+1130 WYFVQQNKVDR
-1141 MQDTIYRNSYD
+1141 HYKAVYRNSYD
-1152 INKYKA
+1152 INRFEHEYK
-1158 SVDCRAPKQI
+1158 DKAPNQT
-1168 LKAGWNATGWTTNAD
+1168 LKEGWVSQGWTDEAD
-1183 CHAASQTD
+1183 CKADPDVQPGGTIIA
-1191 TVGML
+1191 
-1196 VSTEGAVYYG
+1196 TEGQVFYG
-1206 LYQKDVTVT
+1206 LFEKDVTVT
-1215 YDTNTY
+1215 YNTNTY
-1221 DPVNG
+1221 DPVDK

-1239 ASWDFSQVKD
+1239 SSWDFSQVKD
-1249 YVHPSYKNV
+1249 YVHPSYRNV
-1258 LSNSWLNEFFQ
+1258 LSNSWLNDFFTKKT
-1269 NGIGYSKPV
+1269 GYSAPV
-1278 DLRKTTDQGFEYPT
+1278 DLRKDSDVGFIYPT
-1292 ITVAN
+1292 ITVAD

>member
-9 VLATTLLLTMVV
+9 VLATTLLLTTVV

-36 LEDVTE
+36 LEEVTE
-42 STEEDPPD
+42 STDEDPPD

-118 SVKTYNSYTYNA
+118 SVKTYNSYTYNS
-130 WMGTKDCTWRVNT
+130 WMGTKDYTWKVNT

-170 WVRSDV
+170 WVRSD
-176 ESFWEGSG
+176 EKSFWAGSG
-184 AATPKKYTSIKN
+184 AATPKKYKSIKN
-196 SSSIKVTDKNIE
+196 SSSTKITDKNIE

-304 YWSDYYD
+304 YWSNYYD
-311 NSDTQRAA
+311 NGGTQRAA

-378 KTDFGEFKT
+378 KTDFGDFTT
-387 QTSSATPVAINT
+387 QTSSATPVAIST

-409 GDLLARVNFAKGGKK
+409 GDLLARVNFAKNDKK
-424 ANKVENPKDKPE
+424 ANKVGNPKDDE
-436 FWYDPTDYALNAS
+436 ANWYDPTDYALNAG

-515 AVSGKFTNTTTN
+515 VVSGKFTNTTTK

-546 VSDSNSSPVL
+546 VSDSNSSLVL
-556 TAHKWERGE
+556 TRHRWVVREKSWE
-565 DKTKTLKGTVSTK
+565 TKTLKGTVSTK
-578 NGQQQIVWEDK
+578 NGQQQIIWKDK
-589 NSTEE
+589 STVEE
-594 TAQVLR
+594 GKQVLR
-600 SVTGSSAPSEKGK
+600 SITGKEAPSEKEK

-679 AVSIGDGAAQT
+679 AVSIGDVAAQT

-698 PAAGTTG
+698 SATETTG
-705 RLTMVKATG
+705 KSTTVKATG
-714 NFKDWT
+714 NFKSWT

-744 FKASSSLNFY
+744 FKASSSLEFY

-762 TATALPYKIYY
+762 TATALP
-773 HANGGTA
+773 
-780 KGWQTSQ
+780 
-787 PSKSSCNRNGHY
+787 
-799 ASKVNFYELE
+799 
-809 GAKQYVVERAWKEH
+809 KE
-823 KSGCYIFSK
+823 
-832 DDSGNNK
+832 
-839 LTKVISS
+839 VI
-846 IKNSDTALNLI
+846 T
-857 NVPTMLQRSDGY
+857 
-869 NATGSW
+869 
-875 RVGSADSSTKVSY
+875 
-888 SALSGEAAVSAI
+888 
-900 NTLINNANDRMEI
+900 
-913 HLYADWKPKT
+913 
-923 VNVKFDYGKNGGYEA
+923 
-938 ETGTASKI
+938 
-946 QHNIPVGAN
+946 
-955 VLSYA
+955 
-960 EDGEKNGD
+960 
-968 TGIYSKSNSDG
+968 
-979 WQFVGWNTDPE
+979 
-990 ATTGLTSLKAELSW
+990 
-1004 RDHKNHSDTDT
+1004 
-1015 SDACMTLYAI
+1015 
-1025 YKKHVKATFI
+1025 ATFI
-1035 SHEYT
+1035 SHSYSSS
-1040 GTDEKNIPA
+1040 DSYNIPDSA
-1049 SVKKKVTIEK
+1049 QRKQEISKEFVDKYDPKTGKLIEK
-1059 DIFNNNTTLSFT
+1059 VPREMTFN
-1071 FPDASGINM
+1071 FPSAGQING
-1080 WTFDGWISE
+1080 WVFDGWVLS
-1089 DTADVAYSGGYY
+1089 DTASSSYDDKGY
-1101 NKSNTIAKDTTG
+1101 NKASVNQAGASGMITKN
-1113 STICDVTYY
+1113 VVYY
-1122 AQYHKVIS
+1122 AQYHREMS
-1130 WYFVQQKSVDR
+1130 WYFVQQNKVDR
-1141 MQDTIYRNSYD
+1141 HYKTVYRNSYD
-1152 INKYKA
+1152 INRFEHEYK
-1158 SVDCRAPKQI
+1158 DKAPNQT
-1168 LKAGWNATGWTTNAD
+1168 LKEGWVSQGWTDEAD
-1183 CHAASQTD
+1183 CKADPDVQSGGTIIA
-1191 TVGML
+1191 
-1196 VSTEGAVYYG
+1196 TEGQVFYG
-1206 LYQKDVTVT
+1206 LFEKDVTVT

-1221 DPVNG
+1221 DPVNR
-1226 VPDPQTGKAYFST
+1226 VPDSQTGKAYFST

-1258 LSNSWLNEFFQ
+1258 LSNTWLNDFFTKKTD
-1269 NGIGYSKPV
+1269 YSAPV
-1278 DLRKTTDQGFEYPT
+1278 DLRKDSDVGFIYPT
-1292 ITVAN
+1292 ITVAD

-1517 GNTILKAASSN
+1517 GNIILKAASSN

>member
-9 VLATTLLLTMVV
+9 VLATTLLLTTVV

-36 LEDVTE
+36 LEEVTE

-88 TRSANIGF
+88 TRSANVGF

-118 SVKTYNSYTYNA
+118 SVKTYNSYTYNS
-130 WMGTKDCTWRVNT
+130 WMGTKDYTWKVNT

-170 WVRSDV
+170 WVRSD
-176 ESFWEGSG
+176 EKSFWAGSG
-184 AATPKKYTSIKN
+184 AATPKKYKSIKN
-196 SSSIKVTDKNIE
+196 SSSTKVTDKNIE

-231 DNEAYSINA
+231 DNEAYSIDA

-254 LVDNRVV
+254 LVDNRKVAGA
-261 RQDNWS
+261 DKNA
-267 EDDLNK
+267 ET
-273 AQPNKI
+273 KI

-311 NSDTQRAA
+311 NGGTQRAA

-409 GDLLARVNFAKGGKK
+409 GDLLARVNFAKDNDEAKK
-424 ANKVENPKDKPE
+424 SGNNPKDNKTS
-436 FWYDPTDYALNAS
+436 WYDPTDYALNAN

-515 AVSGKFTNTTTN
+515 VVSGKFTNTTTK

-556 TAHKWERGE
+556 TAHKWRTNKNSW
-565 DKTKTLKGTVSTK
+565 KTYTLTGTVSTK
-578 NGQQQIVWEDK
+578 NGQQQIIWKDK
-589 NSTEE
+589 DSTAE

-600 SVTGSSAPSEKGK
+600 SVTGTSAPSEKGK

-679 AVSIGDGAAQT
+679 TVSIDGGTAKT
-690 TTVTKELK
+690 TAVTKELK
-698 PAAGTTG
+698 PATETTG
-705 RLTMVKATG
+705 KPTTVKATG
-714 NFKDWT
+714 NFKNWT

-744 FKASSSLNFY
+744 FKASSSLKFY

-762 TATALPYKIYY
+762 TATALP
-773 HANGGTA
+773 
-780 KGWQTSQ
+780 
-787 PSKSSCNRNGHY
+787 
-799 ASKVNFYELE
+799 
-809 GAKQYVVERAWKEH
+809 KE
-823 KSGCYIFSK
+823 
-832 DDSGNNK
+832 
-839 LTKVISS
+839 VI
-846 IKNSDTALNLI
+846 T
-857 NVPTMLQRSDGY
+857 
-869 NATGSW
+869 
-875 RVGSADSSTKVSY
+875 
-888 SALSGEAAVSAI
+888 
-900 NTLINNANDRMEI
+900 
-913 HLYADWKPKT
+913 
-923 VNVKFDYGKNGGYEA
+923 
-938 ETGTASKI
+938 
-946 QHNIPVGAN
+946 
-955 VLSYA
+955 
-960 EDGEKNGD
+960 
-968 TGIYSKSNSDG
+968 
-979 WQFVGWNTDPE
+979 
-990 ATTGLTSLKAELSW
+990 
-1004 RDHKNHSDTDT
+1004 
-1015 SDACMTLYAI
+1015 
-1025 YKKHVKATFI
+1025 ATFI
-1035 SHEYT
+1035 SHSYSSS
-1040 GTDEKNIPA
+1040 DSYNIPDSA
-1049 SVKKKVTIEK
+1049 QQKQEISKEFVDKYDPKTGKLIEK
-1059 DIFNNNTTLSFT
+1059 VPREMTFN
-1071 FPDASGINM
+1071 FPSAGQING
-1080 WTFDGWISE
+1080 WVFDGWVLS
-1089 DTADVAYSGGYY
+1089 DTASSSYDDKGY
-1101 NKSNTIAKDTTG
+1101 NKASVNQAGASGMITKN
-1113 STICDVTYY
+1113 VVYY
-1122 AQYHKVIS
+1122 AQYHREMS
-1130 WYFVQQKSVDR
+1130 WYFVQQNKVDR
-1141 MQDTIYRNSYD
+1141 HYKTVYRNSYD
-1152 INKYKA
+1152 INRFEHEYK
-1158 SVDCRAPKQI
+1158 DKAPNQT
-1168 LKAGWNATGWTTNAD
+1168 LKEGWVSQGWTDEAD
-1183 CHAASQTD
+1183 CKADPDVQPGGTIIA
-1191 TVGML
+1191 
-1196 VSTEGAVYYG
+1196 TEGQVFYG
-1206 LYQKDVTVT
+1206 LFEKDVTVT
-1215 YDTNTY
+1215 YNTNTY
-1221 DPVNG
+1221 DPVDK

-1249 YVHPSYKNV
+1249 YVHPSYRNV
-1258 LSNSWLNEFFQ
+1258 LSNSWLNDFFTKKT
-1269 NGIGYSKPV
+1269 GYSAPV
-1278 DLRKTTDQGFEYPT
+1278 DLRKDSDVGFIYPT
-1292 ITVAN
+1292 ITVAD

>member
-9 VLATTLLLTMVV
+9 VLATTLLLTTVV

-36 LEDVTE
+36 LEEVTE

-118 SVKTYNSYTYNA
+118 SVKTYNSYTYNS
-130 WMGTKDCTWRVNT
+130 WMGTKDYTWKVNT

-170 WVRSDV
+170 WVRSD
-176 ESFWEGSG
+176 EKSFWAGSG
-184 AATPKKYTSIKN
+184 AATPKKYKSIKN
-196 SSSIKVTDKNIE
+196 SSSTKITDKNIE

-267 EDDLNK
+267 DDDLNK

-311 NSDTQRAA
+311 NGGTQRAA

-324 ATDMANVNG
+324 ATDMVNVNS

-378 KTDFGEFKT
+378 KTDFGDFTT

-409 GDLLARVNFAKGGKK
+409 GDLLARVNFAKNGKK
-424 ANKVENPKDKPE
+424 ANKVGNPKDDE
-436 FWYDPTDYALNAS
+436 ANWYDPTDYALNAG
-449 GGGIYGSNGNVPTDK
+449 GGGIYGSDGNVPTDK

-472 FSVQAKDTSV
+472 FSVQAKDNSV

-492 VALEKVDIDATQT
+492 VALEKVDIAATQT
-505 ITVKERSKPV
+505 ITVEKRSKPV
-515 AVSGKFTNTTTN
+515 VVSGKFTNTTTK

-546 VSDSNSSPVL
+546 VSDSNSSLVL
-556 TAHKWERGE
+556 TRHRWVVREKSWE
-565 DKTKTLKGTVSTK
+565 TKTLKGTVSTK
-578 NGQQQIVWEDK
+578 NGQQQIIWEDK
-589 NSTEE
+589 DSTAE

-600 SVTGSSAPSEKGK
+600 SVTGTSAPSEKGK

-698 PAAGTTG
+698 SATETTG
-705 RLTMVKATG
+705 KSTTVKATG
-714 NFKDWT
+714 NFKSWT

-744 FKASSSLNFY
+744 FKASSSLEFY

-762 TATALPYKIYY
+762 TATALP
-773 HANGGTA
+773 
-780 KGWQTSQ
+780 
-787 PSKSSCNRNGHY
+787 
-799 ASKVNFYELE
+799 
-809 GAKQYVVERAWKEH
+809 KE
-823 KSGCYIFSK
+823 
-832 DDSGNNK
+832 
-839 LTKVISS
+839 VI
-846 IKNSDTALNLI
+846 T
-857 NVPTMLQRSDGY
+857 
-869 NATGSW
+869 
-875 RVGSADSSTKVSY
+875 
-888 SALSGEAAVSAI
+888 
-900 NTLINNANDRMEI
+900 
-913 HLYADWKPKT
+913 
-923 VNVKFDYGKNGGYEA
+923 
-938 ETGTASKI
+938 
-946 QHNIPVGAN
+946 
-955 VLSYA
+955 
-960 EDGEKNGD
+960 
-968 TGIYSKSNSDG
+968 
-979 WQFVGWNTDPE
+979 
-990 ATTGLTSLKAELSW
+990 
-1004 RDHKNHSDTDT
+1004 
-1015 SDACMTLYAI
+1015 
-1025 YKKHVKATFI
+1025 ATFI
-1035 SHEYT
+1035 SHSYSSS
-1040 GTDEKNIPA
+1040 DSYNIPDSA
-1049 SVKKKVTIEK
+1049 QRKQEISKEFVDKYDPKTGKLIEK
-1059 DIFNNNTTLSFT
+1059 VPREMTFN
-1071 FPDASGINM
+1071 FPSAGQING
-1080 WTFDGWISE
+1080 WVFDGWVLS
-1089 DTADVAYSGGYY
+1089 DTASSSYDDKGY
-1101 NKSNTIAKDTTG
+1101 NKASVNQAGASETITKN
-1113 STICDVTYY
+1113 VVYY
-1122 AQYHKVIS
+1122 AQYHREMS
-1130 WYFVQQKSVDR
+1130 WYFVQQNKVDR
-1141 MQDTIYRNSYD
+1141 HYKTVYRNSYD
-1152 INKYKA
+1152 INRFEHEYK
-1158 SVDCRAPKQI
+1158 DKAPNQT
-1168 LKAGWNATGWTTNAD
+1168 LKEGWVSQGWTDEAD
-1183 CHAASQTD
+1183 CKADPDVQSGGTIIA
-1191 TVGML
+1191 
-1196 VSTEGAVYYG
+1196 TEGQVFYG
-1206 LYQKDVTVT
+1206 LFEKDVTVT

-1221 DPVNG
+1221 DPVNR
-1226 VPDPQTGKAYFST
+1226 VPDSQTGKAYFST

-1258 LSNSWLNEFFQ
+1258 LSNTWLNDFFTKKTD
-1269 NGIGYSKPV
+1269 YSAPV
-1278 DLRKTTDQGFEYPT
+1278 DLRKDSDVGFIYPT
-1292 ITVAN
+1292 ITVAD

>member
-9 VLATTLLLTMVV
+9 VLATTLLLTTVV

-36 LEDVTE
+36 LEEVTE

-118 SVKTYNSYTYNA
+118 SVKTYNSYIYNA
-130 WMGTKDCTWRVNT
+130 WMGTKDYTWKVNT

-170 WVRSDV
+170 WVRSD
-176 ESFWEGSG
+176 EKSFWTGSG
-184 AATPKKYTSIKN
+184 AAIPKKYKSIKN
-196 SSSIKVTDKNIE
+196 SSSTKVTDKNIE

-240 DNYPETPKLGSKKA
+240 DNYTETPKLGSKKA

-311 NSDTQRAA
+311 NGGTQRAA

-387 QTSSATPVAINT
+387 QTSSATPVAIST

-409 GDLLARVNFAKGGKK
+409 GDLLARVNFAKSGKK
-424 ANKVENPKDKPE
+424 ANKVGNPKDKPE
-436 FWYDPTDYALNAS
+436 SWYDPTDYALKAD
-449 GGGIYGSNGNVPTDK
+449 GGGIYGSNGNVPTNK
-464 AKGSSVSC
+464 AKDSSVSC

-515 AVSGKFTNTTTN
+515 VVSGKFTNTTAK

-556 TAHKWERGE
+556 TAHKWDRGE

-578 NGQQQIVWEDK
+578 NGQQQIIWKDK
-589 NSTEE
+589 DSTAE

-600 SVTGSSAPSEKGK
+600 SVTGTSAPSEKGK

-679 AVSIGDGAAQT
+679 AVSIDGGTAKT

-698 PAAGTTG
+698 PATETTG
-705 RLTMVKATG
+705 KPTTVKATG
-714 NFKDWT
+714 NFKSWT

-744 FKASSSLNFY
+744 FKASSSLEFY

-762 TATALPYKIYY
+762 TATALP
-773 HANGGTA
+773 
-780 KGWQTSQ
+780 
-787 PSKSSCNRNGHY
+787 
-799 ASKVNFYELE
+799 
-809 GAKQYVVERAWKEH
+809 
-823 KSGCYIFSK
+823 K
-832 DDSGNNK
+832 D
-839 LTKVISS
+839 VI
-846 IKNSDTALNLI
+846 T
-857 NVPTMLQRSDGY
+857 
-869 NATGSW
+869 
-875 RVGSADSSTKVSY
+875 
-888 SALSGEAAVSAI
+888 
-900 NTLINNANDRMEI
+900 
-913 HLYADWKPKT
+913 
-923 VNVKFDYGKNGGYEA
+923 
-938 ETGTASKI
+938 
-946 QHNIPVGAN
+946 
-955 VLSYA
+955 
-960 EDGEKNGD
+960 
-968 TGIYSKSNSDG
+968 
-979 WQFVGWNTDPE
+979 
-990 ATTGLTSLKAELSW
+990 
-1004 RDHKNHSDTDT
+1004 
-1015 SDACMTLYAI
+1015 
-1025 YKKHVKATFI
+1025 ATFI
-1035 SHEYT
+1035 SHSYSSS
-1040 GTDEKNIPA
+1040 DSYNIPDSA
-1049 SVKKKVTIEK
+1049 QRKQEISKEFVDKYDPKTGKLIEK
-1059 DIFNNNTTLSFT
+1059 VPREMTFN
-1071 FPDASGINM
+1071 FPSAGQING
-1080 WTFDGWISE
+1080 WVFDGWVLS
-1089 DTADVAYSGGYY
+1089 DTASSSYDDKGY
-1101 NKSNTIAKDTTG
+1101 NKASVNLAGASGMITKN
-1113 STICDVTYY
+1113 VVYY
-1122 AQYHKVIS
+1122 AQYHREMS
-1130 WYFVQQKSVDR
+1130 WYFVQQNKVDR
-1141 MQDTIYRNSYD
+1141 HYKTVYRNSYD
-1152 INKYKA
+1152 INRFEHEYK
-1158 SVDCRAPKQI
+1158 DKAPNQT
-1168 LKAGWNATGWTTNAD
+1168 LKEGWVSQGWTDKAD
-1183 CHAASQTD
+1183 CKADSDVQSGGTIIA
-1191 TVGML
+1191 
-1196 VSTEGAVYYG
+1196 TEGKVFYG
-1206 LYQKDVTVT
+1206 LFEKDVTVT

-1221 DPVNG
+1221 DPVNR
-1226 VPDPQTGKAYFST
+1226 VPDSQTGKAYFST

-1258 LSNSWLNEFFQ
+1258 LSNTWLNDFFTKKTD
-1269 NGIGYSKPV
+1269 YSAPV
-1278 DLRKTTDQGFEYPT
+1278 DLRKDSDVGFIYPT
-1292 ITVAN
+1292 ITVAD

>member
-9 VLATTLLLTMVV
+9 VLATTLLLTTVV

-36 LEDVTE
+36 LEEVTE

-118 SVKTYNSYTYNA
+118 SVKTYNSYTYNS
-130 WMGTKDCTWRVNT
+130 WMGTKDYTWKVNT

-170 WVRSDV
+170 WVRSD
-176 ESFWEGSG
+176 EKSFWAGSG
-184 AATPKKYTSIKN
+184 AATPKKYKSIKN
-196 SSSIKVTDKNIE
+196 SSSTKITDKNIE

-267 EDDLNK
+267 DDDLNK

-311 NSDTQRAA
+311 NGGTQRAA

-324 ATDMANVNG
+324 ATDMVNVNG

-387 QTSSATPVAINT
+387 QTSSATPVAIST

-409 GDLLARVNFAKGGKK
+409 GDLLARVNFAKSGKK
-424 ANKVENPKDKPE
+424 ANKVGNPKDKPE
-436 FWYDPTDYALNAS
+436 SWYDPTDYALNAD
-449 GGGIYGSNGNVPTDK
+449 GGGIYGNNGNVPTDK

-492 VALEKVDIDATQT
+492 VALEKVDIAATQT

-515 AVSGKFTNTTTN
+515 VVSGKFTNTTAK

-556 TAHKWERGE
+556 TRHRWVVREKSWE
-565 DKTKTLKGTVSTK
+565 TKTLKGTVSTK
-578 NGQQQIVWEDK
+578 NGQQQIIWKDK
-589 NSTEE
+589 STVEE
-594 TAQVLR
+594 GKQVLR
-600 SVTGSSAPSEKGK
+600 SITGKEAPSEKEK

-679 AVSIGDGAAQT
+679 AVSIDGGTAKT

-698 PAAGTTG
+698 PATETTG
-705 RLTMVKATG
+705 KPTTVKATG
-714 NFKDWT
+714 NFKSWT

-744 FKASSSLNFY
+744 FKASSSLEFY

-762 TATALPYKIYY
+762 TATALP
-773 HANGGTA
+773 
-780 KGWQTSQ
+780 
-787 PSKSSCNRNGHY
+787 
-799 ASKVNFYELE
+799 
-809 GAKQYVVERAWKEH
+809 
-823 KSGCYIFSK
+823 K
-832 DDSGNNK
+832 D
-839 LTKVISS
+839 VI
-846 IKNSDTALNLI
+846 T
-857 NVPTMLQRSDGY
+857 
-869 NATGSW
+869 
-875 RVGSADSSTKVSY
+875 
-888 SALSGEAAVSAI
+888 
-900 NTLINNANDRMEI
+900 
-913 HLYADWKPKT
+913 
-923 VNVKFDYGKNGGYEA
+923 
-938 ETGTASKI
+938 
-946 QHNIPVGAN
+946 
-955 VLSYA
+955 
-960 EDGEKNGD
+960 
-968 TGIYSKSNSDG
+968 
-979 WQFVGWNTDPE
+979 
-990 ATTGLTSLKAELSW
+990 
-1004 RDHKNHSDTDT
+1004 
-1015 SDACMTLYAI
+1015 
-1025 YKKHVKATFI
+1025 ATFI
-1035 SHEYT
+1035 SHSYSSS
-1040 GTDEKNIPA
+1040 DSYNIPDSA
-1049 SVKKKVTIEK
+1049 QRKQEISKEFVDKYDPKTGKLIEK
-1059 DIFNNNTTLSFT
+1059 VPREMTFN
-1071 FPDASGINM
+1071 FPSAGQING
-1080 WTFDGWISE
+1080 WVFDGWVLS
-1089 DTADVAYSGGYY
+1089 DTASSSYDDKGY
-1101 NKSNTIAKDTTG
+1101 NKASVNLAGASGMITKN
-1113 STICDVTYY
+1113 VVYY
-1122 AQYHKVIS
+1122 AQYHREMS
-1130 WYFVQQKSVDR
+1130 WYFVQQNKVDR
-1141 MQDTIYRNSYD
+1141 HYKTVYRNSYD
-1152 INKYKA
+1152 INRFEHEYK
-1158 SVDCRAPKQI
+1158 DKAPNQT
-1168 LKAGWNATGWTTNAD
+1168 LKEGWVSQGWTDKAD
-1183 CHAASQTD
+1183 CKADSDVQSGGTIIA
-1191 TVGML
+1191 
-1196 VSTEGAVYYG
+1196 TEGKVFYG
-1206 LYQKDVTVT
+1206 LFEKDVTVT

-1221 DPVNG
+1221 DPVNR
-1226 VPDPQTGKAYFST
+1226 VPDSQTGKAYFST

-1258 LSNSWLNEFFQ
+1258 LSNTWLNDFFTKKTD
-1269 NGIGYSKPV
+1269 YSAPV
-1278 DLRKTTDQGFEYPT
+1278 DLRKDSDVGFIYPT
-1292 ITVAN
+1292 ITVAD